1 MANESTSTFKM
12 STFFKTHGIALLSFL
27 LISCVFYYPALQG
40 KVLEQSDIIQYNGMA
55 HSRNELRAAGEESY
69 YTQNAFGGMPTYQ
82 LGAQYAYQGVKM
94 LDRVIRFLPRPIDYL
109 FLYLISFY
117 LLLSSLKIDFR
128 LSMLGSIAFS
138 LATYHLIII
147 EVGHNSKA
155 HAIGYFPLV
164 LASLFYLFRT
174 RKIILPTLFLTVSMA
189 LELVANHY
197 QMTYYLFMLIGVYL
211 LFKAYEALTTKE
223 SEVFLKRLGVFIVSV
238 FWAVLLNAS
247 TIFATRQY
255 AQFSTRSTPEIS
267 MEGASTNAGL
277 SFDYITTYSYGI
289 AESFNLFIPRLFGGS
304 NSEPLPKGSRLEQLL
319 EKYNVGPAEI
329 ESFTSNAPL
338 YFGSQPIV
346 AAPAYLGA
354 SVLFLFVLGLLT
366 LSFKD
371 YKWLYF
377 SMIMALLLSFGK
389 NLSFLSHL
397 FVDYFPLYNKF
408 RAVSSIQVLLSFSVP
423 IIAVLGLR
431 KWLLSPSTQSLI
443 RALMVSLIIIGVGA
457 LLPFILGFSGVND
470 ISYES
475 AYGQEFMDALRSDRT
490 ALALKDSLRS
500 FLIILV
506 VCTVLYLYSR
516 RLKDALIYLVL
527 AAVLLDLGG
536 VAYRYTSVDHFQSK
550 REFQNPIP
558 LTDADKDIQSDSTY
572 FRVFN
577 LNEGLNGATTAYHH
591 RSIGGYHAAKPAYIS
606 QIFDYHIANEN
617 YEVLDLLNIKYL
629 ISNDEEGRRI
639 ASPYPSSKG
648 PIWVAKSIDYQ
659 PSLKESF
666 LNLPLISQTES
677 IEINELFSFDYEEHR
692 TLSEVEWVAVSSFK
706 ENQISYRYQLDSP
719 AFVVFSE
726 WYYSPSPEDWVLRT
740 SKGESLKI
748 YRTNY
753 SFMGAMLPEGQGEIT
768 LSFEPK
774 IVSQTLWIRVIA
786 QIGLLALVI
795 VAIIIYR
802 GKAE

>member
-1 MANESTSTFKM
+1 MAIESTTTFKR
-12 STFFKTHGIALLSFL
+12 STFFKTHGVALLFFL
-27 LISCVFYYPALQG
+27 LLSCVFYYPALQG

-55 HSRNELRAAGEESY
+55 HLRNELRAAGEESY

-82 LGAQYAYQGVKM
+82 LGAQYAYQGIKTI
-94 LDRVIRFLPRPIDYL
+94 DRLIRFLPRPIDYL

-117 LLLSSLKIDFR
+117 ILLSSLKIDFK
-128 LSMLGSIAFS
+128 LSILGSLAFS

-164 LASLFYLFRT
+164 LASLLYLFRS
-174 RKIILPTLFLTVSMA
+174 RKIILPTLFLTLSMA
-189 LELVANHY
+189 LELAANHY
-197 QMTYYLFMLIGVYL
+197 QMTYYLFMLIGMYL
-211 LFKAYEALTTKE
+211 LFRAYQAITVKE
-223 SEVFLKRLGVFIVSV
+223 GVLFLKRLGVFIVSV
-238 FWAVLLNAS
+238 SWAVLLNAS

-267 MEGASTNAGL
+267 IEGASTNSGL
-277 SFDYITTYSYGI
+277 SFDYITAYSYGI

-304 NSEPLPKGSRLEQLL
+304 NSERLPKGSHLELL
-319 EKYNVGPAEI
+319 LKKYNLSPTEI
-329 ESFTSNAPL
+329 ENFTNSSPL

-354 SVLFLFVLGLLT
+354 SVLLLFILGLIT

-377 SMIMALLLSFGK
+377 SMLLALFLSFGK

-397 FVDYFPLYNKF
+397 FIDYFPLYNKF
-408 RAVSSIQVLLSFSVP
+408 RAVSSIQVILSFTVP

-431 KWLLSPSTQSLI
+431 KWLSSPSTQSLMK
-443 RALMVSLIIIGVGA
+443 ALIISLILISLGI
-457 LLPFILGFSGVND
+457 LLPFTLGFSGAND

-475 AYGQEFMDALRSDRT
+475 AYGPEFMDALRSDRT

-506 VCTVLYLYSR
+506 ICTVLYIYSK
-516 RLKDALIYLVL
+516 RLKEVLIYLVVG
-527 AAVLLDLGG
+527 AVLLDLGG

-558 LTDADKDIQSDSTY
+558 LTDADKEIQSDDGY
-572 FRVFN
+572 YRVFN

-591 RSIGGYHAAKPAYIS
+591 RSIGGYHAAKPAFIS
-606 QIFDYHIANEN
+606 QIFEYHIANEN

-629 ISNDEEGRRI
+629 ISNDEEGRI
-639 ASPYPSSKG
+639 ASSYPNSKG
-648 PIWVAKSIDYQ
+648 PVWIARSIDYQ

-666 LNLPLISQTES
+666 LNLPLISQSES
-677 IEINELFSFDYEEHR
+677 IEINEPFSFDYEENR
-692 TLSEVEWVAVSSFK
+692 TLSEHEFVEVSSFK
-706 ENQISYRYQLDSP
+706 ESKISYRYRLDSP
-719 AFVVFSE
+719 AFVIFSE
-726 WYYSPSPEDWVLRT
+726 WYYSPSPEDWVLRR
-740 SKGESLKI
+740 SNGESQKI

-753 SFMGAMLPEGQGEIT
+753 AFMGAMLSEGEGEIT

-774 IVSQTLWIRVIA
+774 IISQTLWIRIIA
-786 QIGLLALVI
+786 QIGLLALFL
-795 VAIIIYR
+795 VAIVVYR

>member
-1 MANESTSTFKM
+1 MAIESTTTFKR
-12 STFFKTHGIALLSFL
+12 STFFKTHGVALLFFL
-27 LISCVFYYPALQG
+27 LLSCVFYYPALQG

-55 HSRNELRAAGEESY
+55 HLRNELRAAGEESY

-82 LGAQYAYQGVKM
+82 LGAQYAYQGIKTI
-94 LDRVIRFLPRPIDYL
+94 DRLIRFLPRPIDYL

-117 LLLSSLKIDFR
+117 ILLSSLKIDFK
-128 LSMLGSIAFS
+128 LSILGSLAFS

-164 LASLFYLFRT
+164 LASLLYLFRS
-174 RKIILPTLFLTVSMA
+174 RKIILPTLFLTLSMA
-189 LELVANHY
+189 LELAANHY
-197 QMTYYLFMLIGVYL
+197 QMTYYLFMLIGMYL
-211 LFKAYEALTTKE
+211 LFRAYQAITVKE
-223 SEVFLKRLGVFIVSV
+223 GVLFLKRLGVFIVSV
-238 FWAVLLNAS
+238 SWAVLLNAS

-267 MEGASTNAGL
+267 IEGASTNSGL
-277 SFDYITTYSYGI
+277 SFDYITAYSYGI

-304 NSEPLPKGSRLEQLL
+304 NSERLPKGSHLELL
-319 EKYNVGPAEI
+319 LKKYNLSPTEI
-329 ESFTSNAPL
+329 ENFTNSSPL

-354 SVLFLFVLGLLT
+354 SVLLLFVLGLIT

-377 SMIMALLLSFGK
+377 SMLLALFLSFGK

-397 FVDYFPLYNKF
+397 FIDYFPLYNKF
-408 RAVSSIQVLLSFSVP
+408 RAVSSIQVILSFTVP

-431 KWLLSPSTQSLI
+431 KWLSSPSTQSLMK
-443 RALMVSLIIIGVGA
+443 ALIISLIVISLGI
-457 LLPFILGFSGVND
+457 LLPFTLGFSGAND

-475 AYGQEFMDALRSDRT
+475 AYGPEFMDALRSDRT

-506 VCTVLYLYSR
+506 VCTVLYIYSK
-516 RLKDALIYLVL
+516 RLKEVLLYLVVG
-527 AAVLLDLGG
+527 AVLLDLGG

-558 LTDADKDIQSDSTY
+558 LTDADKEIQSDNGY
-572 FRVFN
+572 YRVFN

-591 RSIGGYHAAKPAYIS
+591 RSIGGYHAAKPAFIS
-606 QIFDYHIANEN
+606 QIFEYHIANEN

-629 ISNDEEGRRI
+629 ISNDEEGRI
-639 ASPYPSSKG
+639 ASSYPNSKG
-648 PIWVAKSIDYQ
+648 PVWIARSIDYQ

-666 LNLPLISQTES
+666 LNLPLISQSES
-677 IEINELFSFDYEEHR
+677 IEINEPFSFDYEENR
-692 TLSEVEWVAVSSFK
+692 ALSKHEFVEVSSFK
-706 ENQISYRYQLDSP
+706 ESQISYRYRLESP
-719 AFVVFSE
+719 AFVIFSE
-726 WYYSPSPEDWVLRT
+726 WYYSPGPEDWVLRRDN
-740 SKGESLKI
+740 GESLKI

-753 SFMGAMLPEGQGEIT
+753 AFMGAMLSEGEGEIT

-774 IVSQTLWIRVIA
+774 IISQTLWIRIIA
-786 QIGLLALVI
+786 QIGLLALFL
-795 VAIIIYR
+795 VAIVVYR

>member
-1 MANESTSTFKM
+1 MAIESTTTFKR
-12 STFFKTHGIALLSFL
+12 STFFKTHGVALLFFL
-27 LISCVFYYPALQG
+27 LLSCVFYYPALQG

-55 HSRNELRAAGEESY
+55 HLRNELRAAGEESY

-82 LGAQYAYQGVKM
+82 LGAQYAYQGIKTI
-94 LDRVIRFLPRPIDYL
+94 DRLIRFLPRPIDYL

-117 LLLSSLKIDFR
+117 ILLSSLKIDFK
-128 LSMLGSIAFS
+128 LSILGSLAFS

-164 LASLFYLFRT
+164 LASLLYLFRS
-174 RKIILPTLFLTVSMA
+174 RKIILPTLFLTLSMA
-189 LELVANHY
+189 LELAANHY
-197 QMTYYLFMLIGVYL
+197 QMTYYLFMLIGMYL
-211 LFKAYEALTTKE
+211 LFRAYQAITVKE
-223 SEVFLKRLGVFIVSV
+223 GVLFLKRLGVFIVSV
-238 FWAVLLNAS
+238 SWAVLLNAS

-267 MEGASTNAGL
+267 IEGASTNSGL
-277 SFDYITTYSYGI
+277 SFDYITAYSYGI

-304 NSEPLPKGSRLEQLL
+304 NSERLPKGSHLELL
-319 EKYNVGPAEI
+319 LKKYNLSPTEI
-329 ESFTSNAPL
+329 ENFTNSSPL

-354 SVLFLFVLGLLT
+354 SVLLLFVLGLIT

-377 SMIMALLLSFGK
+377 SMLLALFLSFGK

-397 FVDYFPLYNKF
+397 FIDYFPLYNKF
-408 RAVSSIQVLLSFSVP
+408 RAVSSIQVILSFTVP

-431 KWLLSPSTQSLI
+431 KWLSSPSTQSLMK
-443 RALMVSLIIIGVGA
+443 ALIISLIVISLGI
-457 LLPFILGFSGVND
+457 LLPFTLGFSGAND

-475 AYGQEFMDALRSDRT
+475 AYGPEFMDALRSDRT

-506 VCTVLYLYSR
+506 VCTVLYIYSK
-516 RLKDALIYLVL
+516 RLKEVLLYLVVG
-527 AAVLLDLGG
+527 AVLLDLGG

-558 LTDADKDIQSDSTY
+558 LTDADKEIQSDNGY
-572 FRVFN
+572 YRVFN

-591 RSIGGYHAAKPAYIS
+591 RSIGGYHAAKPVFIS

-629 ISNDEEGRRI
+629 ISNDEEGRI
-639 ASPYPSSKG
+639 ASSYPNSKG
-648 PIWVAKSIDYQ
+648 PVWIARSIDYQ

-666 LNLPLISQTES
+666 LNLPLISQSES
-677 IEINELFSFDYEEHR
+677 IEINEPFSFDYEENR
-692 TLSEVEWVAVSSFK
+692 TLSEHEFVEVSSFK
-706 ENQISYRYQLDSP
+706 ESQISYRYRLESP
-719 AFVVFSE
+719 AFVIFSE
-726 WYYSPSPEDWVLRT
+726 WYYSPSPEDWVLRR
-740 SKGESLKI
+740 SNGESQKI

-753 SFMGAMLPEGQGEIT
+753 AFMGAMLSEGEGEIT

-774 IVSQTLWIRVIA
+774 IISQTLWIRIIA
-786 QIGLLALVI
+786 QIGLLALFL
-795 VAIIIYR
+795 VAIVVYR

>member
-1 MANESTSTFKM
+1 
-12 STFFKTHGIALLSFL
+12 
-27 LISCVFYYPALQG
+27 VFYYPALQG

-55 HSRNELRAAGEESY
+55 HLRNELRAAGEESY

-82 LGAQYAYQGVKM
+82 LGAQYAYQGIKTI
-94 LDRVIRFLPRPIDYL
+94 DRLIRFLPRPIDYL

-117 LLLSSLKIDFR
+117 ILLSSLKIDFK
-128 LSMLGSIAFS
+128 LSILGSLAFS

-164 LASLFYLFRT
+164 LASLLYLFRS
-174 RKIILPTLFLTVSMA
+174 RKIILPTLFLTLSMA
-189 LELVANHY
+189 LELAANHY
-197 QMTYYLFMLIGVYL
+197 QMTYYLFMLIGMYL
-211 LFKAYEALTTKE
+211 LFRAYQAITVKE
-223 SEVFLKRLGVFIVSV
+223 GVLFLKRLGVFIVSV
-238 FWAVLLNAS
+238 SWAVLLNAS

-267 MEGASTNAGL
+267 IEGASTNSGL
-277 SFDYITTYSYGI
+277 SFDYITAYSYGI

-304 NSEPLPKGSRLEQLL
+304 NSERLPKGSHLELL
-319 EKYNVGPAEI
+319 LKKYNLSPTEI
-329 ESFTSNAPL
+329 ENFTNSSPL

-354 SVLFLFVLGLLT
+354 SVLLLFVLGLIT

-377 SMIMALLLSFGK
+377 SMLLALFLSFGK

-397 FVDYFPLYNKF
+397 FIDYFPLYNKF
-408 RAVSSIQVLLSFSVP
+408 RAVSSIQVILSFTVP

-431 KWLLSPSTQSLI
+431 KWLSSPSTQSLMK
-443 RALMVSLIIIGVGA
+443 ALIISLIVISLGI
-457 LLPFILGFSGVND
+457 LLPFTLGFSGAND

-475 AYGQEFMDALRSDRT
+475 AYGPEFMDALRSDRT

-506 VCTVLYLYSR
+506 VCTVLYIYSK
-516 RLKDALIYLVL
+516 RLKEVLLYLVVG
-527 AAVLLDLGG
+527 AVLLDLGG

-558 LTDADKDIQSDSTY
+558 LTDADKEIQSDNGY
-572 FRVFN
+572 YRVFN

-591 RSIGGYHAAKPAYIS
+591 RSIGGYHAAKPAFIS
-606 QIFDYHIANEN
+606 QIFEYHIANEN

-629 ISNDEEGRRI
+629 ISNDEEGRI
-639 ASPYPSSKG
+639 ASSYPNSKG
-648 PIWVAKSIDYQ
+648 PVWIARSIDYQ

-666 LNLPLISQTES
+666 LNLPLISQSES
-677 IEINELFSFDYEEHR
+677 IEINEPFSFDYEENR
-692 TLSEVEWVAVSSFK
+692 ALSKHEFVEVSSFK
-706 ENQISYRYQLDSP
+706 ESQISYRYRLESP
-719 AFVVFSE
+719 AFVIFSE
-726 WYYSPSPEDWVLRT
+726 WYYSPSPEDWVLRRDN
-740 SKGESLKI
+740 GESLKI

-753 SFMGAMLPEGQGEIT
+753 AFMGAMLSEGEGEIT

-774 IVSQTLWIRVIA
+774 IISQTLWIRIIA
-786 QIGLLALVI
+786 QIGLLALFL
-795 VAIIIYR
+795 VAIVVYR

>member
-1 MANESTSTFKM
+1 MAIESTTTFKR
-12 STFFKTHGIALLSFL
+12 STFFKTHGVALLFFL
-27 LISCVFYYPALQG
+27 LLSCVFYYPALQG
-40 KVLEQSDIIQYNGMA
+40 KVLEQTDIIQYNGMA
-55 HSRNELRAAGEESY
+55 HLRNELRAAGEESY

-82 LGAQYAYQGVKM
+82 LGAQYAYQGVKTI
-94 LDRVIRFLPRPIDYL
+94 DRLIRFLPRPIDYL

-117 LLLSSLKIDFR
+117 ILLSSLKIDFK
-128 LSMLGSIAFS
+128 LSILGSLAFS

-164 LASLFYLFRT
+164 LASLLYLFRS
-174 RKIILPTLFLTVSMA
+174 RKIILPTLFLTLSMA
-189 LELVANHY
+189 LELAANHY
-197 QMTYYLFMLIGVYL
+197 QMTYYLFMLIGMYL
-211 LFKAYEALTTKE
+211 LFRAYLAITVKE
-223 SEVFLKRLGVFIVSV
+223 GVLFLKRLGVFIVSV
-238 FWAVLLNAS
+238 SWAVLLNAS

-267 MEGASTNAGL
+267 IEGASTNSGL
-277 SFDYITTYSYGI
+277 SFDYITAYSYGI

-304 NSEPLPKGSRLEQLL
+304 NSERLPKGSHLELL
-319 EKYNVGPAEI
+319 LKKYNLSPTEI
-329 ESFTSNAPL
+329 ENFTNSSPL

-354 SVLFLFVLGLLT
+354 SVLLLFVLGLIT

-377 SMIMALLLSFGK
+377 SMLLALFLSFGK

-408 RAVSSIQVLLSFSVP
+408 RAVSSIQVILSFTVP

-431 KWLLSPSTQSLI
+431 KWLSSPSTQSLMK
-443 RALMVSLIIIGVGA
+443 ALIISLIVISLGI
-457 LLPFILGFSGVND
+457 LLPFTLGFSGAND

-475 AYGQEFMDALRSDRT
+475 AYGPEFMDALRSDRT

-506 VCTVLYLYSR
+506 VCTVLYIYSK
-516 RLKDALIYLVL
+516 RLKEVLLYLVVG
-527 AAVLLDLGG
+527 AVLLDLGG

-558 LTDADKDIQSDSTY
+558 LTDADKEIQSDNGY
-572 FRVFN
+572 YRVFN

-591 RSIGGYHAAKPAYIS
+591 RSIGGYHAAKPAFIS
-606 QIFDYHIANEN
+606 QIFEYHIANEN

-629 ISNDEEGRRI
+629 ISNDEEGRI
-639 ASPYPSSKG
+639 ASSYPNSKG
-648 PIWVAKSIDYQ
+648 PVWIARSIDYQ

-666 LNLPLISQTES
+666 LNLPLISQSES
-677 IEINELFSFDYEEHR
+677 IEINEPFSFDYEENR
-692 TLSEVEWVAVSSFK
+692 ALSKHEFVEVSSFK
-706 ENQISYRYQLDSP
+706 ESQISYRYRLESP
-719 AFVVFSE
+719 AFVIFSE
-726 WYYSPSPEDWVLRT
+726 WYYSPSPEDWVLRRDN
-740 SKGESLKI
+740 GESLKI

-753 SFMGAMLPEGQGEIT
+753 AFMGAMLSEGEGEIT

-774 IVSQTLWIRVIA
+774 IISQTLWIRIIA
-786 QIGLLALVI
+786 QIGLLALFL
-795 VAIIIYR
+795 VAIVVYR

>member
-1 MANESTSTFKM
+1 MAIESTTTFKR
-12 STFFKTHGIALLSFL
+12 STFFKTHGVALLFFL
-27 LISCVFYYPALQG
+27 LLSCVFYYPALQG

-55 HSRNELRAAGEESY
+55 HLRNELRAAGEESY

-82 LGAQYAYQGVKM
+82 LGAQYAYQGIKTI
-94 LDRVIRFLPRPIDYL
+94 DRLIRFLPRPIDYL

-117 LLLSSLKIDFR
+117 ILLSSLKIDFK
-128 LSMLGSIAFS
+128 LSILGSLAFS

-164 LASLFYLFRT
+164 LASLLYLFRS
-174 RKIILPTLFLTVSMA
+174 RKIILPTLFLTLSMA
-189 LELVANHY
+189 LELAANHY
-197 QMTYYLFMLIGVYL
+197 QMTYYLFMLIGMYL
-211 LFKAYEALTTKE
+211 LFRAYQAITVKE
-223 SEVFLKRLGVFIVSV
+223 GVLFLKRLGVFIVSV
-238 FWAVLLNAS
+238 SWAVLLNAS

-267 MEGASTNAGL
+267 IEGASTNSGL
-277 SFDYITTYSYGI
+277 SFDYITAYSYGI

-304 NSEPLPKGSRLEQLL
+304 NSERLPKGSHLELL
-319 EKYNVGPAEI
+319 LKKYNLSPTEI
-329 ESFTSNAPL
+329 ENFTNSSPL

-354 SVLFLFVLGLLT
+354 SVLLLFVLGLIT

-377 SMIMALLLSFGK
+377 SMLLALFLSFGK

-408 RAVSSIQVLLSFSVP
+408 RAVSSIQVILSFTVP

-431 KWLLSPSTQSLI
+431 KWLSSPSTQSLMK
-443 RALMVSLIIIGVGA
+443 ALIISLILISLGI
-457 LLPFILGFSGVND
+457 LLPFTLGFSGAND

-475 AYGQEFMDALRSDRT
+475 AYGPEFMDALRSDRT

-506 VCTVLYLYSR
+506 ICTVLYIYSK
-516 RLKDALIYLVL
+516 RLKEVLLYLVVG
-527 AAVLLDLGG
+527 AVLLDLGG

-558 LTDADKDIQSDSTY
+558 LTDADKEIQSDDGY
-572 FRVFN
+572 YRVFN

-591 RSIGGYHAAKPAYIS
+591 RSIGGYHAAKPAFIS
-606 QIFDYHIANEN
+606 QIFEYHIANEN

-629 ISNDEEGRRI
+629 ISNDEEGRI
-639 ASPYPSSKG
+639 ASSYPNSKG
-648 PIWVAKSIDYQ
+648 PVWIARSIDYQ

-666 LNLPLISQTES
+666 LNLPLISQSES
-677 IEINELFSFDYEEHR
+677 IEINEPFSFDYEENR
-692 TLSEVEWVAVSSFK
+692 ALSKHEFVEVSSFK
-706 ENQISYRYQLDSP
+706 ESQISYRYRLESP
-719 AFVVFSE
+719 AFVIFSE
-726 WYYSPSPEDWVLRT
+726 WYYSPSPEDWVLRRDN
-740 SKGESLKI
+740 GESLKI

-753 SFMGAMLPEGQGEIT
+753 AFMGAMLSEGEGEIT

-774 IVSQTLWIRVIA
+774 IISQTLWIRIIA
-786 QIGLLALVI
+786 QIGLLALFL
-795 VAIIIYR
+795 VAIVVYR

>member
-1 MANESTSTFKM
+1 MAIESTTTFKR
-12 STFFKTHGIALLSFL
+12 STFFKTHGVALLFFL
-27 LISCVFYYPALQG
+27 LLSCVFYYPALQG

-55 HSRNELRAAGEESY
+55 HLRNELRAAGEESY

-82 LGAQYAYQGVKM
+82 LGAQYAYQGIKTI
-94 LDRVIRFLPRPIDYL
+94 DRLIRFLPRPIDYL

-117 LLLSSLKIDFR
+117 ILLSSLKIDFK
-128 LSMLGSIAFS
+128 LSILGSLAFS

-164 LASLFYLFRT
+164 LASLLYLFRS
-174 RKIILPTLFLTVSMA
+174 RKIILPTLFLTLSMA
-189 LELVANHY
+189 LELAANHY
-197 QMTYYLFMLIGVYL
+197 QMTYYLFMLIGMYL
-211 LFKAYEALTTKE
+211 LFRAYQAITVKE
-223 SEVFLKRLGVFIVSV
+223 GVLFLKRLGVFIVSV
-238 FWAVLLNAS
+238 SWAVLLNAS

-267 MEGASTNAGL
+267 IEGASTNSGL
-277 SFDYITTYSYGI
+277 SFDYITAYSYGI

-304 NSEPLPKGSRLEQLL
+304 NSERLPKGSHLELL
-319 EKYNVGPAEI
+319 LKKYNLSPTEI
-329 ESFTSNAPL
+329 ENFTNSSPL

-354 SVLFLFVLGLLT
+354 SVLLLFILGLIT

-377 SMIMALLLSFGK
+377 SMLLALFLSFGK

-397 FVDYFPLYNKF
+397 FIDYFPLYNKF
-408 RAVSSIQVLLSFSVP
+408 RAVSSIQVILSFTVP

-431 KWLLSPSTQSLI
+431 KWLSSPSTQSLMK
-443 RALMVSLIIIGVGA
+443 ALIISLIVISLGT
-457 LLPFILGFSGVND
+457 LLPFTLGFSGAND

-475 AYGQEFMDALRSDRT
+475 AYGPEFMDALRSDRT

-506 VCTVLYLYSR
+506 VCTVLYIYSK
-516 RLKDALIYLVL
+516 RLKEVLLYLVVG
-527 AAVLLDLGG
+527 AVLLDLGG

-558 LTDADKDIQSDSTY
+558 LTDADKEIQSDNGY
-572 FRVFN
+572 YRVFN

-591 RSIGGYHAAKPAYIS
+591 RSIGGYHAAKPAFIS
-606 QIFDYHIANEN
+606 QIFEYHIANEN

-629 ISNDEEGRRI
+629 ISNDEEGRI
-639 ASPYPSSKG
+639 ASSYPNSKG
-648 PIWVAKSIDYQ
+648 PVWIARSIDYQ

-666 LNLPLISQTES
+666 LNLPLISQSES
-677 IEINELFSFDYEEHR
+677 IEINEPFSFDYEENR
-692 TLSEVEWVAVSSFK
+692 ALSKHEFVEVSSFK
-706 ENQISYRYQLDSP
+706 ESQISYRYRLESP
-719 AFVVFSE
+719 AFVIFSE
-726 WYYSPSPEDWVLRT
+726 WYYSPSPEDWVLRRDN
-740 SKGESLKI
+740 GESLKI

-753 SFMGAMLPEGQGEIT
+753 AFMGAMLSEGEGDVT

-774 IVSQTLWIRVIA
+774 IISQTLWIRIIA
-786 QIGLLALVI
+786 QIGLLALFL
-795 VAIIIYR
+795 VAIVVYR

>member
-1 MANESTSTFKM
+1 MAIESTTTFKR
-12 STFFKTHGIALLSFL
+12 STFFKTHGVALLFFL
-27 LISCVFYYPALQG
+27 LLSCVFYYPALQG

-55 HSRNELRAAGEESY
+55 HLRNELRAAGEESY

-82 LGAQYAYQGVKM
+82 LGAQYAYQGIKTI
-94 LDRVIRFLPRPIDYL
+94 DRLIRFLPRPIDYL

-117 LLLSSLKIDFR
+117 ILLSSLKIDFK
-128 LSMLGSIAFS
+128 LSILGSLAFS

-164 LASLFYLFRT
+164 LASLLYLFRS
-174 RKIILPTLFLTVSMA
+174 RKIILPTLFLTLSMA
-189 LELVANHY
+189 LELAANHY
-197 QMTYYLFMLIGVYL
+197 QMTYYLFMLIGMYL
-211 LFKAYEALTTKE
+211 LFRAYQAITVKE
-223 SEVFLKRLGVFIVSV
+223 GVLFLKRLGVFIVSV
-238 FWAVLLNAS
+238 SWAVLLNAS

-267 MEGASTNAGL
+267 IEGASTNSGL
-277 SFDYITTYSYGI
+277 SFDYITAYSYGI

-304 NSEPLPKGSRLEQLL
+304 NSERLPKGSHLELL
-319 EKYNVGPAEI
+319 LKKYNLSPTEI
-329 ESFTSNAPL
+329 ENFTNSSPL

-354 SVLFLFVLGLLT
+354 SVLLLFVLGLIT

-377 SMIMALLLSFGK
+377 SMLLALFLSFGK

-408 RAVSSIQVLLSFSVP
+408 RAVSSIQVILSFTVP

-431 KWLLSPSTQSLI
+431 KWLSSPSTQSLMK
-443 RALMVSLIIIGVGA
+443 ALIISLIVISLGI
-457 LLPFILGFSGVND
+457 LLPFTLGFSGAND

-475 AYGQEFMDALRSDRT
+475 AYGPEFMDALRSDRT

-506 VCTVLYLYSR
+506 VCTVLYIYSK
-516 RLKDALIYLVL
+516 RLKEVLLYLVVG
-527 AAVLLDLGG
+527 AVLLDLGG
-536 VAYRYTSVDHFQSK
+536 VAYRYASVDHFQSK

-558 LTDADKDIQSDSTY
+558 LTDADKEIQSDNGY
-572 FRVFN
+572 YRVFN

-591 RSIGGYHAAKPAYIS
+591 RSIGGYHAAKPAFIS
-606 QIFDYHIANEN
+606 QIFEYHIANEN

-629 ISNDEEGRRI
+629 ISNDEEGRI
-639 ASPYPSSKG
+639 ASSYPNSKG
-648 PIWVAKSIDYQ
+648 PVWIARSIDYQ

-666 LNLPLISQTES
+666 LNLPLISQSES
-677 IEINELFSFDYEEHR
+677 IEINEPFSFDYEENR
-692 TLSEVEWVAVSSFK
+692 ALSKHEFVEVSSFK
-706 ENQISYRYQLDSP
+706 ESQISYRYRLESP
-719 AFVVFSE
+719 AFVIFSE
-726 WYYSPSPEDWVLRT
+726 WYYSPSPEDWVLRRDN
-740 SKGESLKI
+740 GESLKI

-753 SFMGAMLPEGQGEIT
+753 AFMGAMLSEGEGEIT

-774 IVSQTLWIRVIA
+774 IISQTLWIRIIA
-786 QIGLLALVI
+786 QIGLLALFL
-795 VAIIIYR
+795 VAIVVYR

>member
-1 MANESTSTFKM
+1 MAIESTTTFKR
-12 STFFKTHGIALLSFL
+12 STFFKTHGVALLFFL
-27 LISCVFYYPALQG
+27 LLSCVFYYPALQG

-55 HSRNELRAAGEESY
+55 HLRNELRAAGEESY

-82 LGAQYAYQGVKM
+82 LGAQYAYQGIKTI
-94 LDRVIRFLPRPIDYL
+94 DRLIRFLPRPIDYL

-117 LLLSSLKIDFR
+117 ILLSSLKIDFK
-128 LSMLGSIAFS
+128 LSILGSLAFS

-164 LASLFYLFRT
+164 LASLLYLFRS
-174 RKIILPTLFLTVSMA
+174 RKIILPTLFLTLSMA
-189 LELVANHY
+189 LELAANHY
-197 QMTYYLFMLIGVYL
+197 QMTYYLFMLIGMYL
-211 LFKAYEALTTKE
+211 LFRAYQAITVKE
-223 SEVFLKRLGVFIVSV
+223 GVLFLKRLGVFIVSV
-238 FWAVLLNAS
+238 SWAVLLNAS

-267 MEGASTNAGL
+267 IEGASTNSGL
-277 SFDYITTYSYGI
+277 SFDYITAYSYGI

-304 NSEPLPKGSRLEQLL
+304 NSERLPKGSHLELL
-319 EKYNVGPAEI
+319 LKKYNLSPTEI
-329 ESFTSNAPL
+329 ENFTNSSPL

-354 SVLFLFVLGLLT
+354 SVLLLFVLGLIT

-377 SMIMALLLSFGK
+377 SMLLALFLSFGK
-389 NLSFLSHL
+389 NMSFLSHL

-408 RAVSSIQVLLSFSVP
+408 RAVSSIQVILSFTVP

-431 KWLLSPSTQSLI
+431 KWLSSPSTQSLMK
-443 RALMVSLIIIGVGA
+443 ALIISLIVISLGI
-457 LLPFILGFSGVND
+457 LLPFTLGFSGAND

-475 AYGQEFMDALRSDRT
+475 AYGPEFMDALRSDRT

-506 VCTVLYLYSR
+506 VCTVLYIYSK
-516 RLKDALIYLVL
+516 RLKEVLLYLVVG
-527 AAVLLDLGG
+527 AVLLDLGG

-558 LTDADKDIQSDSTY
+558 LTDADKEIQSDNGY
-572 FRVFN
+572 YRVFN

-591 RSIGGYHAAKPAYIS
+591 RSIGGYHAAKPAFIS
-606 QIFDYHIANEN
+606 QIFEYHIANEN

-629 ISNDEEGRRI
+629 ISNDEEGRI
-639 ASPYPSSKG
+639 ASSYPNSKG
-648 PIWVAKSIDYQ
+648 PVWIARSIDYQ

-666 LNLPLISQTES
+666 LNLPLISQSES
-677 IEINELFSFDYEEHR
+677 IEINEPFSFDYEENRAFSKH
-692 TLSEVEWVAVSSFK
+692 EFVEVSSFK
-706 ENQISYRYQLDSP
+706 ESQISYRYRLESP
-719 AFVVFSE
+719 AFVIFSE
-726 WYYSPSPEDWVLRT
+726 WYYSPSPEDWVLRRDN
-740 SKGESLKI
+740 GESLKI

-753 SFMGAMLPEGQGEIT
+753 AFMGAMLSEGEGEIT

-774 IVSQTLWIRVIA
+774 IISQTLWIRIIA
-786 QIGLLALVI
+786 QIGLLALFL
-795 VAIIIYR
+795 VAIVVYR

>member
-1 MANESTSTFKM
+1 MAIESTTTFKR
-12 STFFKTHGIALLSFL
+12 STFFKTHGVALLFFL
-27 LISCVFYYPALQG
+27 LLSCVFYYPALQG

-55 HSRNELRAAGEESY
+55 HLRNELRAAGEESY

-82 LGAQYAYQGVKM
+82 LGAQYAYQGIKTI
-94 LDRVIRFLPRPIDYL
+94 DRLIRFLPRPIDYL

-117 LLLSSLKIDFR
+117 ILLSSLKIDFK
-128 LSMLGSIAFS
+128 LSILGSLAFS

-164 LASLFYLFRT
+164 LASLLYLFRS
-174 RKIILPTLFLTVSMA
+174 RKIILPTLFLILSMA
-189 LELVANHY
+189 LELAANHY
-197 QMTYYLFMLIGVYL
+197 QMTYYLFMLIGMYL
-211 LFKAYEALTTKE
+211 LFRAYQAITVNEGVL
-223 SEVFLKRLGVFIVSV
+223 FLKRLGVFIVSV
-238 FWAVLLNAS
+238 SWAVLLNAS

-267 MEGASTNAGL
+267 IEGASTNSGL
-277 SFDYITTYSYGI
+277 SFDYITAYSYGI

-304 NSEPLPKGSRLEQLL
+304 NSERLPKGSHLELL
-319 EKYNVGPAEI
+319 LKKYNLSPTEI
-329 ESFTSNAPL
+329 ENFTNSSPL

-354 SVLFLFVLGLLT
+354 SVLLLFVLGLIT

-377 SMIMALLLSFGK
+377 SMLLALFLSFGK

-408 RAVSSIQVLLSFSVP
+408 RAVSSIQVILSFTVP

-431 KWLLSPSTQSLI
+431 KWLSSPSTQSLMK
-443 RALMVSLIIIGVGA
+443 ALIISLIVISLGI
-457 LLPFILGFSGVND
+457 LLPFTLGFSGAND

-475 AYGQEFMDALRSDRT
+475 AYGPEFMDALRSDRT

-506 VCTVLYLYSR
+506 VCTVLYIYSK
-516 RLKDALIYLVL
+516 RLKEVLLYLVVG
-527 AAVLLDLGG
+527 AVLLDLGG

-558 LTDADKDIQSDSTY
+558 LTDADKEIQSDNGY
-572 FRVFN
+572 YRVFN

-591 RSIGGYHAAKPAYIS
+591 RSIGGYHAAKPAFIS
-606 QIFDYHIANEN
+606 QIFEYHIANEN

-629 ISNDEEGRRI
+629 ISNDEEGRI
-639 ASPYPSSKG
+639 ASSYPNSKG
-648 PIWVAKSIDYQ
+648 PVWIARSIDYQ

-666 LNLPLISQTES
+666 LNLPLISQSES
-677 IEINELFSFDYEEHR
+677 IEINEPFSFDYEENR
-692 TLSEVEWVAVSSFK
+692 ALSKHEFVEVSSFK
-706 ENQISYRYQLDSP
+706 ESQISYRYRLESP
-719 AFVVFSE
+719 AFVIFSE
-726 WYYSPSPEDWVLRT
+726 WYYSPSPEDWVLRRDN
-740 SKGESLKI
+740 GESLKI

-753 SFMGAMLPEGQGEIT
+753 AFMGAMLSEGEGEIT

-774 IVSQTLWIRVIA
+774 IISQTLWIRIIA
-786 QIGLLALVI
+786 QIGLLALFL
-795 VAIIIYR
+795 VAIVVYR

>member
-1 MANESTSTFKM
+1 MAIESTTTFKR
-12 STFFKTHGIALLSFL
+12 STFFKTHGVALLFFL
-27 LISCVFYYPALQG
+27 LLSCVFYYPALQG

-55 HSRNELRAAGEESY
+55 HLRNELRAAGEESY

-82 LGAQYAYQGVKM
+82 LGAQYAYQGIKTI
-94 LDRVIRFLPRPIDYL
+94 DRLIRFLPRPIDYL

-117 LLLSSLKIDFR
+117 ILLSSLKIDFK
-128 LSMLGSIAFS
+128 LSILGSLAFS

-164 LASLFYLFRT
+164 LASLLYLFRS
-174 RKIILPTLFLTVSMA
+174 RKIILPTLFLTLSMA
-189 LELVANHY
+189 LELAANHY
-197 QMTYYLFMLIGVYL
+197 QMTYYLFMLIGMYL
-211 LFKAYEALTTKE
+211 LFRAYQAITVKE
-223 SEVFLKRLGVFIVSV
+223 GVLFLKRLGVFIVSV
-238 FWAVLLNAS
+238 SWAVLLNAS

-267 MEGASTNAGL
+267 IEGASTNSGL
-277 SFDYITTYSYGI
+277 SFDYITAYSYGI

-304 NSEPLPKGSRLEQLL
+304 NSERLPKGSHLELL
-319 EKYNVGPAEI
+319 LKKYNLSPTEI
-329 ESFTSNAPL
+329 ENFTNSSPL

-354 SVLFLFVLGLLT
+354 SVLLLFILGLIT

-377 SMIMALLLSFGK
+377 SMLLALFLSFGK

-397 FVDYFPLYNKF
+397 FIDYFPLYNKF
-408 RAVSSIQVLLSFSVP
+408 RAVSSIQVILSFTVP

-431 KWLLSPSTQSLI
+431 KWLSSPSTQSLMK
-443 RALMVSLIIIGVGA
+443 ALIISLIVISLGI
-457 LLPFILGFSGVND
+457 LLPFTLGFSGAND

-475 AYGQEFMDALRSDRT
+475 AYGPEFMDALRSDRT

-506 VCTVLYLYSR
+506 ICTVLYIYSK
-516 RLKDALIYLVL
+516 RLKEVLLYLVVG
-527 AAVLLDLGG
+527 AVLLDLGG

-558 LTDADKDIQSDSTY
+558 LTDADKEIQSDDGY
-572 FRVFN
+572 YRVFN

-591 RSIGGYHAAKPAYIS
+591 RSIGGYHAAKPVFIS

-629 ISNDEEGRRI
+629 ISNDEEGRI
-639 ASPYPSSKG
+639 ASSYPNSKG
-648 PIWVAKSIDYQ
+648 PVWIARSIDYQ

-666 LNLPLISQTES
+666 LNLPLISQSES
-677 IEINELFSFDYEEHR
+677 IEINEPFSFDYEENR
-692 TLSEVEWVAVSSFK
+692 ALSKHEFVEVSSFK
-706 ENQISYRYQLDSP
+706 ESQISYRYRLESP
-719 AFVVFSE
+719 AFVIFSE
-726 WYYSPSPEDWVLRT
+726 WYYSPSPEDWVLRRNN
-740 SKGESLKI
+740 GESLKI

-753 SFMGAMLPEGQGEIT
+753 AFMGAMLSEGEGDVT

-774 IVSQTLWIRVIA
+774 IISQTLWIRIIA
-786 QIGLLALVI
+786 QIGLLALFL
-795 VAIIIYR
+795 VAIVVYR

>member
-1 MANESTSTFKM
+1 MAIESTTTFKR
-12 STFFKTHGIALLSFL
+12 STFFKTHGVALLFFL
-27 LISCVFYYPALQG
+27 LLSCVFYYPALQG

-55 HSRNELRAAGEESY
+55 HLRNELRAAGEESY

-82 LGAQYAYQGVKM
+82 LGAQYAYQGIKTI
-94 LDRVIRFLPRPIDYL
+94 DRLIRFLPRPIDYL

-117 LLLSSLKIDFR
+117 ILLSSLKIDFK
-128 LSMLGSIAFS
+128 LSILGSLAFS

-164 LASLFYLFRT
+164 LASLLYLFRS
-174 RKIILPTLFLTVSMA
+174 RKIILPTLFLTLSMA
-189 LELVANHY
+189 LELAANHY
-197 QMTYYLFMLIGVYL
+197 QMTYYLFMLIGMYL
-211 LFKAYEALTTKE
+211 LFRAYQAITVKE
-223 SEVFLKRLGVFIVSV
+223 GVLFLKRLGVFIVSV
-238 FWAVLLNAS
+238 SWAVLLNAS

-267 MEGASTNAGL
+267 IEGASTNSGL
-277 SFDYITTYSYGI
+277 SFDYITAYSYGI

-304 NSEPLPKGSRLEQLL
+304 NSERLPKGSHLELL
-319 EKYNVGPAEI
+319 LKKYNLSPTEI
-329 ESFTSNAPL
+329 ENFTNSSPL

-354 SVLFLFVLGLLT
+354 SVLLLVVLGLIT

-377 SMIMALLLSFGK
+377 SMLLALFLSFGK

-408 RAVSSIQVLLSFSVP
+408 RAVSSIQVILSFTVP

-431 KWLLSPSTQSLI
+431 KWLSSPSTQSLMK
-443 RALMVSLIIIGVGA
+443 ALIISLIVISLGI
-457 LLPFILGFSGVND
+457 LLPFTLGFSGAND

-475 AYGQEFMDALRSDRT
+475 AYGPEFMDALRSDRT

-506 VCTVLYLYSR
+506 VCTVLYIYSK
-516 RLKDALIYLVL
+516 RLKEVLLYLVVG
-527 AAVLLDLGG
+527 AVLLDLGG

-558 LTDADKDIQSDSTY
+558 LTDADKEIQSDNGY
-572 FRVFN
+572 YRVFN

-591 RSIGGYHAAKPAYIS
+591 RSIGGYHAAKPAFIS
-606 QIFDYHIANEN
+606 QIFEYHIANEN

-629 ISNDEEGRRI
+629 ISNDEEGRI
-639 ASPYPSSKG
+639 ASSYPNSKG
-648 PIWVAKSIDYQ
+648 PVWIARSIDYQ

-666 LNLPLISQTES
+666 LNLPLISQSES
-677 IEINELFSFDYEEHR
+677 IEINEPFSFDYEENR
-692 TLSEVEWVAVSSFK
+692 ALSKHEFVEVSSFK
-706 ENQISYRYQLDSP
+706 ESQISYRYRLESP
-719 AFVVFSE
+719 AFVIFSE
-726 WYYSPSPEDWVLRT
+726 WYYSPSPEDWVLRRDN
-740 SKGESLKI
+740 GESLKI

-753 SFMGAMLPEGQGEIT
+753 AFMGAMLSEGEGEIT

-774 IVSQTLWIRVIA
+774 IISQTLWIRIIA
-786 QIGLLALVI
+786 QIGLLALFL
-795 VAIIIYR
+795 VAIVVYR

>member
-1 MANESTSTFKM
+1 MAIESTTTFKR
-12 STFFKTHGIALLSFL
+12 STFFKTHGVALLFFL
-27 LISCVFYYPALQG
+27 LLSCVFYYPALQG

-55 HSRNELRAAGEESY
+55 HLRNELRAAGEESY

-82 LGAQYAYQGVKM
+82 LGAQYAYQGIKTI
-94 LDRVIRFLPRPIDYL
+94 DRLIRFLPRPIDYL

-117 LLLSSLKIDFR
+117 ILLSSLKIDFK
-128 LSMLGSIAFS
+128 LSILGSLAFS

-164 LASLFYLFRT
+164 LASLLYLFRS
-174 RKIILPTLFLTVSMA
+174 RKIILPTLFLTLSMA
-189 LELVANHY
+189 LELAANHY
-197 QMTYYLFMLIGVYL
+197 QMTYYLFMLIGMYL
-211 LFKAYEALTTKE
+211 LFRAYQAITVKE
-223 SEVFLKRLGVFIVSV
+223 GVLFLKRLGVFIVSV
-238 FWAVLLNAS
+238 SWAVLLNAS

-267 MEGASTNAGL
+267 IEGASTNSGL
-277 SFDYITTYSYGI
+277 SFDYITAYSYGI

-304 NSEPLPKGSRLEQLL
+304 NSERLPKGSHLELL
-319 EKYNVGPAEI
+319 LKKYNLSPTEI
-329 ESFTSNAPL
+329 ENFTNSSPL

-354 SVLFLFVLGLLT
+354 SVLLLFILGLIT

-377 SMIMALLLSFGK
+377 SMLLALFLSFGK

-408 RAVSSIQVLLSFSVP
+408 RAVSSIQVILSFTVP

-431 KWLLSPSTQSLI
+431 KWLSSPSTQSLMK
-443 RALMVSLIIIGVGA
+443 ALIISLIVISLGI
-457 LLPFILGFSGVND
+457 LLPFTLGFSGAND

-475 AYGQEFMDALRSDRT
+475 AYGPEFMDALRSDRT

-506 VCTVLYLYSR
+506 VCTVLYIYSK
-516 RLKDALIYLVL
+516 RLKEVLLYLVVG
-527 AAVLLDLGG
+527 AVLLDLGG

-558 LTDADKDIQSDSTY
+558 LTDADKEIQSDNGY
-572 FRVFN
+572 YRVFN

-591 RSIGGYHAAKPAYIS
+591 RSIGGYHAAKPAFIS
-606 QIFDYHIANEN
+606 QIFEYHIANEN

-629 ISNDEEGRRI
+629 ISNDEEGRI
-639 ASPYPSSKG
+639 ASSYPNSKG
-648 PIWVAKSIDYQ
+648 PVWIARSIDYQ

-666 LNLPLISQTES
+666 LNLPLISQSES
-677 IEINELFSFDYEEHR
+677 IEINEPFSFDYEENR
-692 TLSEVEWVAVSSFK
+692 ALSKHEFVEVSSFK
-706 ENQISYRYQLDSP
+706 ESQISYRYRLESP
-719 AFVVFSE
+719 AFVIFSE
-726 WYYSPSPEDWVLRT
+726 WYYSPSPEDWVLRRDN
-740 SKGESLKI
+740 GESLKI

-753 SFMGAMLPEGQGEIT
+753 AFMGAMLSEGEGEIT

-774 IVSQTLWIRVIA
+774 IISQTLWIRIIA
-786 QIGLLALVI
+786 QIGLLALFL
-795 VAIIIYR
+795 VAIVVYR

>member
-1 MANESTSTFKM
+1 MAIESTTAFKM
-12 STFFKTHGIALLSFL
+12 SIFLRTHGIALLSFL
-27 LISCVFYYPALQG
+27 LVSCVFYYPALQG

-55 HSRNELRAAGEESY
+55 HLRNELRAAGEESY

-82 LGAQYAYQGVKM
+82 LGAQYAYQGVKA
-94 LDRVIRFLPRPIDYL
+94 LDRAIRFLPRPIDYL
-109 FLYLISFY
+109 FLYLIFFY
-117 LLLSSLKIDFR
+117 ILLSSLKIDFR
-128 LSMLGSIAFS
+128 LSMLGSLAFS

-164 LASLFYLFRT
+164 LASLLYLFRS
-174 RKIILPTLFLTVSMA
+174 RKILLPTLFLTLSIA

-211 LFKAYEALTTKE
+211 LFKAYEAITAKE
-223 SEVFLKRLGVFIVSV
+223 GVVFLKRLGIFTLSV
-238 FWAVLLNAS
+238 IWAVLLNAS

-255 AQFSTRSTPEIS
+255 AEFSTRSTPEIS
-267 MEGASTNAGL
+267 IEGASTNSGL

-304 NSEPLPKGSRLEQLL
+304 NSERLPKGSHLELL
-319 EKYNVGPAEI
+319 LKRYNLGSAEI
-329 ESFTSNAPL
+329 ENFTNSAPL

-354 SVLFLFVLGLLT
+354 SVLLLFVLGLIT

-371 YKWLYF
+371 YKWLYIA
-377 SMIMALLLSFGK
+377 MLLALLLSFGK

-408 RAVSSIQVLLSFSVP
+408 RAVSSIQVILSFTVP
-423 IIAVLGLR
+423 IIAVLGLG
-431 KWLLSPSTQSLI
+431 KWLSAPSTQTLT
-443 RALMVSLIIIGVGA
+443 RALMISLIIIGVGA
-457 LLPFILGFSGVND
+457 LLPFTLGFSGAND
-470 ISYES
+470 ISYET
-475 AYGQEFMDALRSDRT
+475 AYGPEFMEALRSDRT

-500 FLIILV
+500 FLIVLI
-506 VCTVLYLYSR
+506 VCTVLYLYSK
-516 RLKDALIYLVL
+516 RLKGALIYFVVG
-527 AAVLLDLGG
+527 AVLLDLGG
-536 VAYRYTSVDHFQSK
+536 VAYRYTSADHFQSK

-558 LTDADKDIQSDSTY
+558 LTDADKDIQSDRSY
-572 FRVFN
+572 YRVFN

-629 ISNDEEGRRI
+629 ISNDEEGNRI
-639 ASPYPSSKG
+639 ASSYPSSKG
-648 PIWVAKSIDYQ
+648 AIWVAKSMDYQ
-659 PSLKESF
+659 PSLQESF
-666 LNLPLISQTES
+666 LNLPLISQSES
-677 IEINELFSFDYEEHR
+677 IEINEPFSFDYEENR
-692 TLSEVEWVAVSSFK
+692 TLSELEFVEVSSFK
-706 ENQISYRYQLDSP
+706 ENQISYRYRLDSP

-740 SKGESLKI
+740 NTGKFLKI
-748 YRTNY
+748 FRTNY
-753 SFMGAMLPEGQGEIT
+753 SFMGAMLSEGEGEIT

-774 IVSQTLWIRVIA
+774 IVSQTLWIRIIA
-786 QIGLLALVI
+786 QMGLLALIV
-795 VAIIIYR
+795 VAIIVYR

>member
-1 MANESTSTFKM
+1 MAIESTTTFKR
-12 STFFKTHGIALLSFL
+12 STFFKTHGVALLFFL
-27 LISCVFYYPALQG
+27 LLSCVFYYPALQG

-55 HSRNELRAAGEESY
+55 HLRNELRAAGEESY

-82 LGAQYAYQGVKM
+82 LGAQYAYQGIKTI
-94 LDRVIRFLPRPIDYL
+94 DRLIRFLPRPIDYL

-117 LLLSSLKIDFR
+117 ILLSSLKIDFK
-128 LSMLGSIAFS
+128 LSILGSLAFS

-164 LASLFYLFRT
+164 LASLLYLFRS
-174 RKIILPTLFLTVSMA
+174 RKIILPTLFLTLSMA
-189 LELVANHY
+189 LELAANHY
-197 QMTYYLFMLIGVYL
+197 QMTYYLFMLIGMYL
-211 LFKAYEALTTKE
+211 LFRAYQAITVKE
-223 SEVFLKRLGVFIVSV
+223 GVLFLKRLGVFIVSV
-238 FWAVLLNAS
+238 SWAVLLNAS

-267 MEGASTNAGL
+267 IEGASTNSGL
-277 SFDYITTYSYGI
+277 SFDYITAYSYGI

-304 NSEPLPKGSRLEQLL
+304 NSERLPKGSHLELL
-319 EKYNVGPAEI
+319 LKKYNLSPTEI
-329 ESFTSNAPL
+329 ENFTNSSPL

-354 SVLFLFVLGLLT
+354 SVLLLFILGLIT

-377 SMIMALLLSFGK
+377 SMLLALFLSFGK

-397 FVDYFPLYNKF
+397 FIDYFPLYNKF
-408 RAVSSIQVLLSFSVP
+408 RAVSSIQVILSFTVP

-431 KWLLSPSTQSLI
+431 KWLSSPSTQSLMK
-443 RALMVSLIIIGVGA
+443 ALIISLIVISLGT
-457 LLPFILGFSGVND
+457 LLPFTLGFSGAND

-475 AYGQEFMDALRSDRT
+475 AYGPEFMEALRSDRT

-506 VCTVLYLYSR
+506 VCTVLYIYSK
-516 RLKDALIYLVL
+516 RLKEVLLYLVVG
-527 AAVLLDLGG
+527 AVLLDLGG

-558 LTDADKDIQSDSTY
+558 LTDADKEIQSDNGY
-572 FRVFN
+572 YRVFN

-591 RSIGGYHAAKPAYIS
+591 RSIGGYHAAKPAFIS
-606 QIFDYHIANEN
+606 QIFEYHIANEN

-629 ISNDEEGRRI
+629 ISNDEEGRI
-639 ASPYPSSKG
+639 ASSYPNSKG
-648 PIWVAKSIDYQ
+648 PVWIARSIDYQ

-666 LNLPLISQTES
+666 LNLPLISQSES
-677 IEINELFSFDYEEHR
+677 IEINEPFSFDYEENR
-692 TLSEVEWVAVSSFK
+692 ALSKHEFVEVSSFK
-706 ENQISYRYQLDSP
+706 ESQISYRYRLESP
-719 AFVVFSE
+719 AFVIFSE
-726 WYYSPSPEDWVLRT
+726 WYYSPSPEDWVLRRDN
-740 SKGESLKI
+740 GESLKI

-753 SFMGAMLPEGQGEIT
+753 AFMGAMLSEGEGEIT

-774 IVSQTLWIRVIA
+774 IISQTLWIRIIA
-786 QIGLLALVI
+786 QIGLLALFL
-795 VAIIIYR
+795 VAIVVYR

>member
-1 MANESTSTFKM
+1 MAIESTTTFKR
-12 STFFKTHGIALLSFL
+12 STFFKTHGVALLFFL
-27 LISCVFYYPALQG
+27 LLSCVFYYPALQG

-55 HSRNELRAAGEESY
+55 HLRNELRAAGEESY

-82 LGAQYAYQGVKM
+82 LGAQYAYQGIKTI
-94 LDRVIRFLPRPIDYL
+94 DRLIRFLPRPIDYL

-117 LLLSSLKIDFR
+117 ILLSSLKIDFK
-128 LSMLGSIAFS
+128 LSILGSLAFS

-164 LASLFYLFRT
+164 LASLLYLFRS
-174 RKIILPTLFLTVSMA
+174 RKIILPTLFLTLSMA
-189 LELVANHY
+189 LELAANHY
-197 QMTYYLFMLIGVYL
+197 QMTYYLFMLIGMYL
-211 LFKAYEALTTKE
+211 LFRAYQAITVKE
-223 SEVFLKRLGVFIVSV
+223 GVLFLKRLGVFIVSV
-238 FWAVLLNAS
+238 SWAVLLNAS

-267 MEGASTNAGL
+267 IEGASTNSGL
-277 SFDYITTYSYGI
+277 SFDYITAYSYGI

-304 NSEPLPKGSRLEQLL
+304 NSERLPKGSHLELL
-319 EKYNVGPAEI
+319 LKKYNLSPTEI
-329 ESFTSNAPL
+329 ENFTNSSPL

-354 SVLFLFVLGLLT
+354 SVLLLFILGLIT

-377 SMIMALLLSFGK
+377 SMLLALFLSFGK

-397 FVDYFPLYNKF
+397 FIDYFPLYNKF
-408 RAVSSIQVLLSFSVP
+408 RAVSSIQVILSFTVP

-431 KWLLSPSTQSLI
+431 KWLSSPSTQSLMK
-443 RALMVSLIIIGVGA
+443 ALIISLILISLGI
-457 LLPFILGFSGVND
+457 LLPFTLGFSGAND

-475 AYGQEFMDALRSDRT
+475 AYGPEFMDALRSDRT

-506 VCTVLYLYSR
+506 ICTVLYIYSK
-516 RLKDALIYLVL
+516 RLKEVLLYLVVG
-527 AAVLLDLGG
+527 AVLLDLGG

-558 LTDADKDIQSDSTY
+558 LTDADKEIQSDDGY
-572 FRVFN
+572 YRVFN

-591 RSIGGYHAAKPAYIS
+591 RSIGGYHAAKPAFIS
-606 QIFDYHIANEN
+606 QIFDYHIANED

-629 ISNDEEGRRI
+629 ISNDEEGRI
-639 ASPYPSSKG
+639 ASSYPNSKG
-648 PIWVAKSIDYQ
+648 PVWIARSIDYQ

-666 LNLPLISQTES
+666 LNLPLISQSES
-677 IEINELFSFDYEEHR
+677 IEINEPFSFDYEENR
-692 TLSEVEWVAVSSFK
+692 TLSEHEFVEVSSFK
-706 ENQISYRYQLDSP
+706 ESQISYRYRLESP
-719 AFVVFSE
+719 AFVIFSE
-726 WYYSPSPEDWVLRT
+726 WYYSPSPEDWVLRRDN
-740 SKGESLKI
+740 GESLKI

-753 SFMGAMLPEGQGEIT
+753 AFMGAMLSEGEGEIT

-774 IVSQTLWIRVIA
+774 IILQTLWIRIIT
-786 QIGLLALVI
+786 QIGLLALFL
-795 VAIIIYR
+795 VAIVVYR

>member
-1 MANESTSTFKM
+1 MAIESTTTFKR
-12 STFFKTHGIALLSFL
+12 STFFKTHGVALLFFL
-27 LISCVFYYPALQG
+27 LLSCVFYYPALQG
-40 KVLEQSDIIQYNGMA
+40 KVLEQTDIIQYNGMA
-55 HSRNELRAAGEESY
+55 HLRNELRAAGEESY

-82 LGAQYAYQGVKM
+82 LGAQYAYQGVKTI
-94 LDRVIRFLPRPIDYL
+94 DRLIRFLPRPIDYL

-117 LLLSSLKIDFR
+117 ILLSSLKIDFK
-128 LSMLGSIAFS
+128 LSMLGSLAFS

-164 LASLFYLFRT
+164 LASLLYLFRS
-174 RKIILPTLFLTVSMA
+174 RKIILPTLFLTLSMA
-189 LELVANHY
+189 LELAANHY
-197 QMTYYLFMLIGVYL
+197 QMTYYLFMLIGMYL
-211 LFKAYEALTTKE
+211 LFRAYLAITVKE
-223 SEVFLKRLGVFIVSV
+223 GVLFLKRLGVFIVSV
-238 FWAVLLNAS
+238 SWAVLLNAS

-267 MEGASTNAGL
+267 IEGASTNSGL
-277 SFDYITTYSYGI
+277 SFDYITAYSYGI

-304 NSEPLPKGSRLEQLL
+304 NSERLPKGSHLELL
-319 EKYNVGPAEI
+319 LKKYNLSPTEI
-329 ESFTSNAPL
+329 ENFTNSSPL

-354 SVLFLFVLGLLT
+354 SVLLLFVLGLIT

-377 SMIMALLLSFGK
+377 SMLLALFLSFGK

-408 RAVSSIQVLLSFSVP
+408 RAVSSIQVILSFTVP

-431 KWLLSPSTQSLI
+431 KWLSSPSTQSLMK
-443 RALMVSLIIIGVGA
+443 ALIISLIVISLGI
-457 LLPFILGFSGVND
+457 LLPFTLGFSGAND

-475 AYGQEFMDALRSDRT
+475 AYGPEFMDALRSDRT

-506 VCTVLYLYSR
+506 VCTVLYIYSK
-516 RLKDALIYLVL
+516 RLKEVLLYLVVG
-527 AAVLLDLGG
+527 AVLLDLGG

-558 LTDADKDIQSDSTY
+558 LTDADKEIQSDNGY
-572 FRVFN
+572 YRVFN

-591 RSIGGYHAAKPAYIS
+591 RSIGGYHAAKPAFIS
-606 QIFDYHIANEN
+606 QIFEYHIANEN

-629 ISNDEEGRRI
+629 ISNDEEGRI
-639 ASPYPSSKG
+639 ASSYPNSKG
-648 PIWVAKSIDYQ
+648 PVWIARSIDYQ

-666 LNLPLISQTES
+666 LNLPLISQSES
-677 IEINELFSFDYEEHR
+677 IEINEPFSFDYEENR
-692 TLSEVEWVAVSSFK
+692 ALSKHEFVEVSSFK
-706 ENQISYRYQLDSP
+706 ESQISYRYRLESP
-719 AFVVFSE
+719 AFVIFSE
-726 WYYSPSPEDWVLRT
+726 WYYSPSPEDWVLRRDN
-740 SKGESLKI
+740 GESLKI

-753 SFMGAMLPEGQGEIT
+753 AFMGAMLSEGEGEIT

-774 IVSQTLWIRVIA
+774 IISQTLWIRIIA
-786 QIGLLALVI
+786 QIGLLALFL
-795 VAIIIYR
+795 VAIVVYR

>member
-1 MANESTSTFKM
+1 MAIESTTTFKR
-12 STFFKTHGIALLSFL
+12 STFFKTHGVALLFFL
-27 LISCVFYYPALQG
+27 LLSCVFYYPALQG
-40 KVLEQSDIIQYNGMA
+40 KVLEQTDIIQYNGMA
-55 HSRNELRAAGEESY
+55 HLRNELRDAGEESY

-82 LGAQYAYQGVKM
+82 LGAQYAYQGVKTI
-94 LDRVIRFLPRPIDYL
+94 DRLIRFLPRPIDYL

-117 LLLSSLKIDFR
+117 ILLSSLKIDFK
-128 LSMLGSIAFS
+128 LSMLGSLAFS

-164 LASLFYLFRT
+164 LASLLYLFRS
-174 RKIILPTLFLTVSMA
+174 RKIILPTLFLTLSMA

-197 QMTYYLFMLIGVYL
+197 QMTYYLFMLIGMYL
-211 LFKAYEALTTKE
+211 LFRAYLAITVKE
-223 SEVFLKRLGVFIVSV
+223 GVLFLKRLGVFIVSV
-238 FWAVLLNAS
+238 SWAVLLNAS

-267 MEGASTNAGL
+267 IEGASTNSGL

-304 NSEPLPKGSRLEQLL
+304 NSERLPKGSHLELL
-319 EKYNVGPAEI
+319 LKKYNLSPTEI
-329 ESFTSNAPL
+329 ENFTNSSPL

-354 SVLFLFVLGLLT
+354 SVLLLFVLGLIT

-377 SMIMALLLSFGK
+377 SMLLALFLSFGK

-408 RAVSSIQVLLSFSVP
+408 RAVSSIQVILSFTVP

-431 KWLLSPSTQSLI
+431 KWLSSPSTQSLMK
-443 RALMVSLIIIGVGA
+443 ALIISLIVISLGI
-457 LLPFILGFSGVND
+457 LLPFTLGFSGAND

-475 AYGQEFMDALRSDRT
+475 AYGPEFMDALRSDRT

-506 VCTVLYLYSR
+506 VCTVLYIYSK
-516 RLKDALIYLVL
+516 RLKEVLLYLVVG
-527 AAVLLDLGG
+527 AVLLDLGG

-558 LTDADKDIQSDSTY
+558 LTDADKEIQSDNGY
-572 FRVFN
+572 YRVFN

-591 RSIGGYHAAKPAYIS
+591 RSIGGYHAAKPAFIS
-606 QIFDYHIANEN
+606 QIFEYHIANEN

-629 ISNDEEGRRI
+629 ISNDEEGRI
-639 ASPYPSSKG
+639 ASSYPNSKG
-648 PIWVAKSIDYQ
+648 PVWIARSIDYQ

-666 LNLPLISQTES
+666 LNLPLISQSES
-677 IEINELFSFDYEEHR
+677 IEINEPFSFDYEENR
-692 TLSEVEWVAVSSFK
+692 ALSKHEFVEVSSFK
-706 ENQISYRYQLDSP
+706 ESQISYRYRLESP
-719 AFVVFSE
+719 AFVIFSE
-726 WYYSPSPEDWVLRT
+726 WYYSPSPEDWVLRRDN
-740 SKGESLKI
+740 GESLKI

-753 SFMGAMLPEGQGEIT
+753 AFMGAMLSEGEGEIT

-774 IVSQTLWIRVIA
+774 IISQTLWIRIIA
-786 QIGLLALVI
+786 QIGLLALFL
-795 VAIIIYR
+795 VAIVVYR

>member
-1 MANESTSTFKM
+1 MAIESTTTFKR
-12 STFFKTHGIALLSFL
+12 STFFKTHGVALLFFL
-27 LISCVFYYPALQG
+27 LLSCVFYYPALQG

-55 HSRNELRAAGEESY
+55 HLRNELRAAGEESY

-82 LGAQYAYQGVKM
+82 LGAQYAYQGIKTI
-94 LDRVIRFLPRPIDYL
+94 DRLIRFLPRPIDYL

-117 LLLSSLKIDFR
+117 ILLSSLKIDFK
-128 LSMLGSIAFS
+128 LSILGSLAFS

-164 LASLFYLFRT
+164 LASLLYLFRS
-174 RKIILPTLFLTVSMA
+174 RKIILPTLFLTLSMA
-189 LELVANHY
+189 LELAANHY
-197 QMTYYLFMLIGVYL
+197 QMTYYLFMLIGMYL
-211 LFKAYEALTTKE
+211 LFRAYQAITVKE
-223 SEVFLKRLGVFIVSV
+223 GVLFLKRLGVFIVSV
-238 FWAVLLNAS
+238 SWAVLLNAS

-267 MEGASTNAGL
+267 IEGASTNSGL
-277 SFDYITTYSYGI
+277 SFDYITAYSYGI

-304 NSEPLPKGSRLEQLL
+304 NSERLPKGSHLELL
-319 EKYNVGPAEI
+319 LKKYNLSPTEI
-329 ESFTSNAPL
+329 ENFTNSSPL

-354 SVLFLFVLGLLT
+354 SVLLLFVLGLIT

-377 SMIMALLLSFGK
+377 SMLLALFLSFGK

-397 FVDYFPLYNKF
+397 FIDYFPLYNKF
-408 RAVSSIQVLLSFSVP
+408 RAVSSIQVILSFTVP

-431 KWLLSPSTQSLI
+431 KWLSSPSTQSLMK
-443 RALMVSLIIIGVGA
+443 ALIISLILISLGI
-457 LLPFILGFSGVND
+457 LLPFTLGFSGAND

-475 AYGQEFMDALRSDRT
+475 AYGPEFMDALRSDRT

-506 VCTVLYLYSR
+506 VCTVLYIYSK
-516 RLKDALIYLVL
+516 RLKEVLIYLVVG
-527 AAVLLDLGG
+527 AVLFDLGG

-558 LTDADKDIQSDSTY
+558 LTDADKEIQSDNGY
-572 FRVFN
+572 YRVFN

-591 RSIGGYHAAKPAYIS
+591 RSIGGYHAAKPAFIS
-606 QIFDYHIANEN
+606 QIFEYHIANEN

-629 ISNDEEGRRI
+629 ISNDEEGRI
-639 ASPYPSSKG
+639 ASSYPNSKG
-648 PIWVAKSIDYQ
+648 PVWIARSIDYQ

-666 LNLPLISQTES
+666 LNLPLISQSES
-677 IEINELFSFDYEEHR
+677 IEINEPFSFDYEENR
-692 TLSEVEWVAVSSFK
+692 ALSKHEFVEVSSFK
-706 ENQISYRYQLDSP
+706 ESQISYRYRLESP
-719 AFVVFSE
+719 AFVIFSE
-726 WYYSPSPEDWVLRT
+726 WYYSPSPEDWVLRRDN
-740 SKGESLKI
+740 GESLKI

-753 SFMGAMLPEGQGEIT
+753 AFMGAMLSEGEGDVT

-774 IVSQTLWIRVIA
+774 IISQTLWIRIIA
-786 QIGLLALVI
+786 QIGLLALFL
-795 VAIIIYR
+795 VAIVVYR

>member
-1 MANESTSTFKM
+1 MAIESTTTFKR
-12 STFFKTHGIALLSFL
+12 STFFKTHGVALLFFL
-27 LISCVFYYPALQG
+27 LLSCVFYYPALQG

-55 HSRNELRAAGEESY
+55 HLRNELRAAGEESY

-82 LGAQYAYQGVKM
+82 LGAQYAYQGIKTI
-94 LDRVIRFLPRPIDYL
+94 DRLIRFLPRPIDYL

-117 LLLSSLKIDFR
+117 ILLSSLKIDFK
-128 LSMLGSIAFS
+128 LSILGSLAFS

-164 LASLFYLFRT
+164 LASLLYLFRS
-174 RKIILPTLFLTVSMA
+174 RKIILPTLFLTLSMA
-189 LELVANHY
+189 LELAANHY
-197 QMTYYLFMLIGVYL
+197 QMTYYLFMLIGMYL
-211 LFKAYEALTTKE
+211 LFRAYQAITVKE
-223 SEVFLKRLGVFIVSV
+223 GVLFLKRLGVFIVSV
-238 FWAVLLNAS
+238 SWAVLLNAS

-267 MEGASTNAGL
+267 IEGASTNSGL
-277 SFDYITTYSYGI
+277 SFDYITAYSYGI

-304 NSEPLPKGSRLEQLL
+304 NSERLPKGSHLELL
-319 EKYNVGPAEI
+319 LKKYNLSPTEI
-329 ESFTSNAPL
+329 ENFTNSSPL

-354 SVLFLFVLGLLT
+354 SVLLLFILGLIT

-377 SMIMALLLSFGK
+377 SMLLALFLSFGK

-397 FVDYFPLYNKF
+397 FIDYFPLYNKF
-408 RAVSSIQVLLSFSVP
+408 RAVSSIQVILSFTVP

-431 KWLLSPSTQSLI
+431 KWLSSPSTQSLMK
-443 RALMVSLIIIGVGA
+443 ALIISLIVISLGI
-457 LLPFILGFSGVND
+457 LLPFTLGFSGAND

-475 AYGQEFMDALRSDRT
+475 AYGPEFMDALRSDRT

-506 VCTVLYLYSR
+506 VCTVLYIYSK
-516 RLKDALIYLVL
+516 RLKEVLLYLVVG
-527 AAVLLDLGG
+527 AVLLDLGG

-558 LTDADKDIQSDSTY
+558 LTDADKEIQSDNGY
-572 FRVFN
+572 YRVFN

-591 RSIGGYHAAKPAYIS
+591 RSIGGYHAAKPAFIS
-606 QIFDYHIANEN
+606 QIFEYHIANEN

-629 ISNDEEGRRI
+629 ISNDEEGRI
-639 ASPYPSSKG
+639 ASSYPNSKG
-648 PIWVAKSIDYQ
+648 PVWIARSIDYQ

-666 LNLPLISQTES
+666 LNLPLISQSES
-677 IEINELFSFDYEEHR
+677 IEINEPFSFDYEENR
-692 TLSEVEWVAVSSFK
+692 TLSEHEFVEVSSFK
-706 ENQISYRYQLDSP
+706 ESKISYRYRLDSP
-719 AFVVFSE
+719 AFVIFSE
-726 WYYSPSPEDWVLRT
+726 WYYSPSPEDWVLRR
-740 SKGESLKI
+740 SNGESQKI

-753 SFMGAMLPEGQGEIT
+753 AFMGAMLSEGEGEIT

-774 IVSQTLWIRVIA
+774 IISQTLWIRIIA
-786 QIGLLALVI
+786 QIGLLALFL
-795 VAIIIYR
+795 VAIVVYR

>member
-1 MANESTSTFKM
+1 MAIESTTTFKR
-12 STFFKTHGIALLSFL
+12 STFFKTHGVALLFFL
-27 LISCVFYYPALQG
+27 LLSCVFYYPALQG

-55 HSRNELRAAGEESY
+55 HLRNELRAAGEESY

-82 LGAQYAYQGVKM
+82 LGAQYAYQGIKTI
-94 LDRVIRFLPRPIDYL
+94 DRLIRFLPRPIDYL

-117 LLLSSLKIDFR
+117 ILLSSLKIDFK
-128 LSMLGSIAFS
+128 LSILGSLAFS

-164 LASLFYLFRT
+164 LASLLYLFRS
-174 RKIILPTLFLTVSMA
+174 RKIILPTLFLTLSMA
-189 LELVANHY
+189 LELAANHY
-197 QMTYYLFMLIGVYL
+197 QMTYYLFMLIGMYL
-211 LFKAYEALTTKE
+211 LFRAYQAITVKE
-223 SEVFLKRLGVFIVSV
+223 GVLFLKRLGVFIVSV
-238 FWAVLLNAS
+238 SWAVLLNAS

-267 MEGASTNAGL
+267 IEGASTNSGL
-277 SFDYITTYSYGI
+277 SFDYITAYSYGI

-304 NSEPLPKGSRLEQLL
+304 NSERLPKGSHLELL
-319 EKYNVGPAEI
+319 LKKYNLSPTEI
-329 ESFTSNAPL
+329 ENFTNSSPL

-354 SVLFLFVLGLLT
+354 SVLLLFILGLIT

-377 SMIMALLLSFGK
+377 SMLLALFLSFGK

-397 FVDYFPLYNKF
+397 FIDYFPLYNKF
-408 RAVSSIQVLLSFSVP
+408 RAVSSIQVILSFTVP

-431 KWLLSPSTQSLI
+431 KWLSSPSTQSLMK
-443 RALMVSLIIIGVGA
+443 ALIISLIVISLGT
-457 LLPFILGFSGVND
+457 LLPFTLGFSGAND

-475 AYGQEFMDALRSDRT
+475 AYGPEFMDALRSDRT

-506 VCTVLYLYSR
+506 VCTVLYIYSK
-516 RLKDALIYLVL
+516 RLKEVLLYLVVG
-527 AAVLLDLGG
+527 AVLLDLGG

-558 LTDADKDIQSDSTY
+558 LTDADKEIQSDNGY
-572 FRVFN
+572 YRVFN

-591 RSIGGYHAAKPAYIS
+591 RSIGGYHAAKPAFIS
-606 QIFDYHIANEN
+606 QIFEYHIANEN

-629 ISNDEEGRRI
+629 ISNDEEGRI
-639 ASPYPSSKG
+639 ASSYPNSKG
-648 PIWVAKSIDYQ
+648 PVWIARSIDYQ

-666 LNLPLISQTES
+666 LNLPLISQSES
-677 IEINELFSFDYEEHR
+677 IEINEPFSFDYEENR
-692 TLSEVEWVAVSSFK
+692 ALSKHEFVEVSSFK
-706 ENQISYRYQLDSP
+706 ESQISYRYRLESP
-719 AFVVFSE
+719 AFVIFSE
-726 WYYSPSPEDWVLRT
+726 WYYSPSPEDWVLRRDN
-740 SKGESLKI
+740 GESLKI

-753 SFMGAMLPEGQGEIT
+753 AFMGAMLSEGEGEIT

-774 IVSQTLWIRVIA
+774 IISQTLWIRIIA
-786 QIGLLALVI
+786 QIGLLALFL
-795 VAIIIYR
+795 VAIVVYR

>member
-1 MANESTSTFKM
+1 MAIESTTAFKM
-12 STFFKTHGIALLSFL
+12 STFLRTHGIALLSFL
-27 LISCVFYYPALQG
+27 LVSCVFYYPGLQG

-55 HSRNELRAAGEESY
+55 HLRNELRAAGEESY

-82 LGAQYAYQGVKM
+82 LGAQYAYQGVKA
-94 LDRVIRFLPRPIDYL
+94 LDRAIRFLPRPIDYL

-117 LLLSSLKIDFR
+117 ILLSSLKIDFR
-128 LSMLGSIAFS
+128 LSMLGSLAFS

-164 LASLFYLFRT
+164 LASLLYLFRS
-174 RKIILPTLFLTVSMA
+174 RKILLPTLFLTLSIA

-211 LFKAYEALTTKE
+211 LFKAYEAITAQE
-223 SEVFLKRLGVFIVSV
+223 GVVFLKRLGIFTLSV
-238 FWAVLLNAS
+238 IWAVLLNAS
-247 TIFATRQY
+247 MIFATRQY
-255 AQFSTRSTPEIS
+255 AEFSTRSTPEIS
-267 MEGASTNAGL
+267 IEGASTNSGL

-304 NSEPLPKGSRLEQLL
+304 NSERLPKGSHLELL
-319 EKYNVGPAEI
+319 LKRYNLGSAEI
-329 ESFTSNAPL
+329 ENFTNSAPL

-354 SVLFLFVLGLLT
+354 SVLLLFVLGLIT

-371 YKWLYF
+371 YKWLYIA
-377 SMIMALLLSFGK
+377 MLLALLLSFGK

-408 RAVSSIQVLLSFSVP
+408 RAVSSIQVILSFTVP
-423 IIAVLGLR
+423 IIAVLGLG
-431 KWLLSPSTQSLI
+431 KWLSAPSTQTLT
-443 RALMVSLIIIGVGA
+443 RALMISLIIIGVGA
-457 LLPFILGFSGVND
+457 LLPFTLGFSGAND
-470 ISYES
+470 ISYET
-475 AYGQEFMDALRSDRT
+475 AYGPEFMEALRSDRT

-500 FLIILV
+500 FLIVLI
-506 VCTVLYLYSR
+506 VCTVLYLYSK
-516 RLKDALIYLVL
+516 RLKGALIYFVVG
-527 AAVLLDLGG
+527 AVLLDLGG
-536 VAYRYTSVDHFQSK
+536 VAYRYTSADHFQSK

-558 LTDADKDIQSDSTY
+558 LTDADKDIQSDRSY
-572 FRVFN
+572 YRVYN

-629 ISNDEEGRRI
+629 ISNDEEGNRI
-639 ASPYPSSKG
+639 ASSYPSSKG
-648 PIWVAKSIDYQ
+648 AIWVAKSMDYQ
-659 PSLKESF
+659 PSLQESF
-666 LNLPLISQTES
+666 LNLPLISQSES
-677 IEINELFSFDYEEHR
+677 IEINEPFSFDYEENR
-692 TLSEVEWVAVSSFK
+692 TLSELEFVEVSSFK
-706 ENQISYRYQLDSP
+706 ENQISYRYRLDSP

-740 SKGESLKI
+740 NTGEFLKI
-748 YRTNY
+748 FRTNY
-753 SFMGAMLPEGQGEIT
+753 SFMGAMLSEGEGEIT

-774 IVSQTLWIRVIA
+774 IVSQTLWIRIIA
-786 QIGLLALVI
+786 QMGLLALIV
-795 VAIIIYR
+795 VAIIVYR

>member
-1 MANESTSTFKM
+1 MAIESTTTFKR
-12 STFFKTHGIALLSFL
+12 STFFKTHGVALLFFL
-27 LISCVFYYPALQG
+27 LLSCVFYYPALQG

-55 HSRNELRAAGEESY
+55 HLRNELRAAGEESY

-82 LGAQYAYQGVKM
+82 LGAQYAYQGIKTI
-94 LDRVIRFLPRPIDYL
+94 DRLIRFLPRPIDYL

-117 LLLSSLKIDFR
+117 ILLSSLKIDFK
-128 LSMLGSIAFS
+128 LSILGSLAFS

-164 LASLFYLFRT
+164 LASLLYLFRS
-174 RKIILPTLFLTVSMA
+174 RKIILPTLFLTLSMA
-189 LELVANHY
+189 LELAANHY
-197 QMTYYLFMLIGVYL
+197 QMTYYLFMLIGMYL
-211 LFKAYEALTTKE
+211 LFRAYQAITVKE
-223 SEVFLKRLGVFIVSV
+223 GVLFLKRLGVFIVSV
-238 FWAVLLNAS
+238 SWAVLLNAS

-267 MEGASTNAGL
+267 IEGASTNSGL
-277 SFDYITTYSYGI
+277 SFDYITAYSYGI

-304 NSEPLPKGSRLEQLL
+304 NSERLPKGSHLELL
-319 EKYNVGPAEI
+319 LKKYNLSPTEI
-329 ESFTSNAPL
+329 ENFTNSSPL

-354 SVLFLFVLGLLT
+354 SVLLLFILGLIT

-377 SMIMALLLSFGK
+377 SMLLALFLSFGK

-397 FVDYFPLYNKF
+397 FIDYFPLYNKF
-408 RAVSSIQVLLSFSVP
+408 RAVSSIQVILSFTVP

-431 KWLLSPSTQSLI
+431 KWLSSPSTQSLMK
-443 RALMVSLIIIGVGA
+443 ALIISLIVISLGI
-457 LLPFILGFSGVND
+457 LLPFTLGFSGAND

-475 AYGQEFMDALRSDRT
+475 AYGPEFMDALRSDRT

-506 VCTVLYLYSR
+506 VCTVLYIYSK
-516 RLKDALIYLVL
+516 RLKEVLLYLVVG
-527 AAVLLDLGG
+527 AVLLDLGG

-558 LTDADKDIQSDSTY
+558 LTDADKEIQSDNGY
-572 FRVFN
+572 YRVFN

-591 RSIGGYHAAKPAYIS
+591 RSIGGYHAAKPAFIS
-606 QIFDYHIANEN
+606 QIFEYHIANEN

-629 ISNDEEGRRI
+629 ISNDEEGRI
-639 ASPYPSSKG
+639 ASSYPNSKG
-648 PIWVAKSIDYQ
+648 PVWIARSIDYQ

-666 LNLPLISQTES
+666 LNLPLISQSES
-677 IEINELFSFDYEEHR
+677 IEINEPFSFDYEENR
-692 TLSEVEWVAVSSFK
+692 ALSKHEFVEVSSFK
-706 ENQISYRYQLDSP
+706 ESQISYRYRLESP
-719 AFVVFSE
+719 AFVIFSE
-726 WYYSPSPEDWVLRT
+726 WYYSPSPEDWVLRRDN
-740 SKGESLKI
+740 GESLKI

-753 SFMGAMLPEGQGEIT
+753 AFMGAMLSEGEGEIT

-774 IVSQTLWIRVIA
+774 IISQTLWIRIIA
-786 QIGLLALVI
+786 QIGLLALFL
-795 VAIIIYR
+795 VAIVVYR

>member
-1 MANESTSTFKM
+1 MAIESTTTFKR
-12 STFFKTHGIALLSFL
+12 STFFKTHGVALLFFL
-27 LISCVFYYPALQG
+27 LLSCVFYYPALQG

-55 HSRNELRAAGEESY
+55 HLRNELRAAGEESY

-82 LGAQYAYQGVKM
+82 LGAQYAYQGIKTI
-94 LDRVIRFLPRPIDYL
+94 DRLIRFLPRPIDYL

-117 LLLSSLKIDFR
+117 ILLSSLKIDFK
-128 LSMLGSIAFS
+128 LSILGSLAFS

-164 LASLFYLFRT
+164 LASLLYLFRS
-174 RKIILPTLFLTVSMA
+174 RKIILPTLFLTLSMA
-189 LELVANHY
+189 LELAANHY
-197 QMTYYLFMLIGVYL
+197 QMTYYLFMLIGMYL
-211 LFKAYEALTTKE
+211 LFRAYQAITVKE
-223 SEVFLKRLGVFIVSV
+223 GVLFLKRLGVFIVSV
-238 FWAVLLNAS
+238 SWAVLLNAS

-267 MEGASTNAGL
+267 IEGASTNSGL

-304 NSEPLPKGSRLEQLL
+304 NSERLPKGSHLELL
-319 EKYNVGPAEI
+319 LKKYNLSPTEI
-329 ESFTSNAPL
+329 ENFTNSSPL

-354 SVLFLFVLGLLT
+354 SVLLLFVLGLIT

-377 SMIMALLLSFGK
+377 SMLLALFLSFGK

-408 RAVSSIQVLLSFSVP
+408 RAVSSIQVILSFTVP

-431 KWLLSPSTQSLI
+431 KWLSSPSTQSLMK
-443 RALMVSLIIIGVGA
+443 ALIISLIVISLGI
-457 LLPFILGFSGVND
+457 LLPFTLGFSGAND

-475 AYGQEFMDALRSDRT
+475 AYGPEFMDALRSDRT

-506 VCTVLYLYSR
+506 VCTVLYIYSK
-516 RLKDALIYLVL
+516 RLKEVLLYLVVG
-527 AAVLLDLGG
+527 AVLLDLGG

-558 LTDADKDIQSDSTY
+558 LTDADKEIQSDNGY
-572 FRVFN
+572 YRVFN

-591 RSIGGYHAAKPAYIS
+591 RSIGGYHAAKPAFIS
-606 QIFDYHIANEN
+606 QIFEYHIANEN

-629 ISNDEEGRRI
+629 ISNDEEGRI
-639 ASPYPSSKG
+639 ASSYPNSKG
-648 PIWVAKSIDYQ
+648 PVWIARSIDYQ

-666 LNLPLISQTES
+666 LNLPLISQSES
-677 IEINELFSFDYEEHR
+677 IEINEPFSFDYEENR
-692 TLSEVEWVAVSSFK
+692 ALSKHEFVEVSSFK
-706 ENQISYRYQLDSP
+706 ESQISYRYRLESP
-719 AFVVFSE
+719 AFVIFSE
-726 WYYSPSPEDWVLRT
+726 WYYSPSPEDWVLRRDN
-740 SKGESLKI
+740 GESLKI

-753 SFMGAMLPEGQGEIT
+753 AFMGAMLSEGEGEIT

-774 IVSQTLWIRVIA
+774 IISQTLWIRIIA
-786 QIGLLALVI
+786 QIGLLALFL
-795 VAIIIYR
+795 VAIVVYR

>member
-1 MANESTSTFKM
+1 MAIESTTTFKR
-12 STFFKTHGIALLSFL
+12 STFFKTHGVALLFFL
-27 LISCVFYYPALQG
+27 LLSCVFYYPALQG

-55 HSRNELRAAGEESY
+55 HLRNELRAAGEESY

-82 LGAQYAYQGVKM
+82 LGAQYAYQGIKTI
-94 LDRVIRFLPRPIDYL
+94 DRLIRFLPRPIDYL

-117 LLLSSLKIDFR
+117 ILLSSLKIDFK
-128 LSMLGSIAFS
+128 LSILGSLAFS

-164 LASLFYLFRT
+164 LASLLYLFRS
-174 RKIILPTLFLTVSMA
+174 RKIILPTLFLTLSMA
-189 LELVANHY
+189 LELAANHY
-197 QMTYYLFMLIGVYL
+197 QMTYYLFMLIGMYL
-211 LFKAYEALTTKE
+211 LFRAYQAITVKE
-223 SEVFLKRLGVFIVSV
+223 GVLFLKRLGVFIVSV
-238 FWAVLLNAS
+238 SWAVLLNAS

-267 MEGASTNAGL
+267 IEGASTNSGL
-277 SFDYITTYSYGI
+277 SFDYITAYSYGI

-304 NSEPLPKGSRLEQLL
+304 NSERLPKGSHLELL
-319 EKYNVGPAEI
+319 LKKYNLSPTEI
-329 ESFTSNAPL
+329 ENFTNSSPL

-354 SVLFLFVLGLLT
+354 SVLLLFILGLIT

-377 SMIMALLLSFGK
+377 SMLLALFLSFGK

-397 FVDYFPLYNKF
+397 FIDYFPLYNKF
-408 RAVSSIQVLLSFSVP
+408 RAVSSIQVILSFTVP

-431 KWLLSPSTQSLI
+431 KWLSSPSTQSLMK
-443 RALMVSLIIIGVGA
+443 ALIISLILISLGI
-457 LLPFILGFSGVND
+457 LLPFTLGFSGAND

-475 AYGQEFMDALRSDRT
+475 AYGPEFMDALRSDRT

-506 VCTVLYLYSR
+506 VCTVLYIYSK
-516 RLKDALIYLVL
+516 RLKEVLIYLVVG
-527 AAVLLDLGG
+527 AVLFDLGG

-558 LTDADKDIQSDSTY
+558 LTDADKEIQSDDGY
-572 FRVFN
+572 YRVFN

-591 RSIGGYHAAKPAYIS
+591 RSIGGYHAAKPAFIS
-606 QIFDYHIANEN
+606 QIFEYHIANEN

-629 ISNDEEGRRI
+629 ISNDEEGRI
-639 ASPYPSSKG
+639 ASSYPNSKG
-648 PIWVAKSIDYQ
+648 PVWIARSIDYQ

-666 LNLPLISQTES
+666 LNLPLISQSES
-677 IEINELFSFDYEEHR
+677 IEINEPFSFDYEENR
-692 TLSEVEWVAVSSFK
+692 ALSKHEFVEVSSFK
-706 ENQISYRYQLDSP
+706 ESQISYRYRLESP
-719 AFVVFSE
+719 AFVIFSE
-726 WYYSPSPEDWVLRT
+726 WYYSPSPEDWVLRRDN
-740 SKGESLKI
+740 GESLKI

-753 SFMGAMLPEGQGEIT
+753 AFMGAMLSEGEGEIT

-774 IVSQTLWIRVIA
+774 IISQTLWIRIIA
-786 QIGLLALVI
+786 QIGLLALFL
-795 VAIIIYR
+795 VAIVVYR

>member
-1 MANESTSTFKM
+1 MAIESTTTFKR
-12 STFFKTHGIALLSFL
+12 STFFKTHGVALLFFL
-27 LISCVFYYPALQG
+27 LLSCVFYYPALQG

-55 HSRNELRAAGEESY
+55 HLRNELRAAGEESY

-82 LGAQYAYQGVKM
+82 LGAQYAYQGIKTI
-94 LDRVIRFLPRPIDYL
+94 DRLIRFLPRPIDYL

-117 LLLSSLKIDFR
+117 ILLSSLKIDFK
-128 LSMLGSIAFS
+128 LSILGSLAFS

-164 LASLFYLFRT
+164 LASLLYLFRS
-174 RKIILPTLFLTVSMA
+174 RKIILPTLFLTLSMA
-189 LELVANHY
+189 LELAANHY
-197 QMTYYLFMLIGVYL
+197 QMTYYLFMLIGMYL
-211 LFKAYEALTTKE
+211 LFRAYQAITVKE
-223 SEVFLKRLGVFIVSV
+223 GVLFLKRLGVFIVSV
-238 FWAVLLNAS
+238 SWAVLLNAS

-267 MEGASTNAGL
+267 IEGASTNSGL
-277 SFDYITTYSYGI
+277 SFDYITAYSYGI

-304 NSEPLPKGSRLEQLL
+304 NSERLPKGSHLELL
-319 EKYNVGPAEI
+319 LKKYNLSPTEI
-329 ESFTSNAPL
+329 ENFTNSSPL

-354 SVLFLFVLGLLT
+354 SVLLLFVLGLIT

-377 SMIMALLLSFGK
+377 SMLLALFLSFGK

-408 RAVSSIQVLLSFSVP
+408 RAVSSIQVILSFTVP

-431 KWLLSPSTQSLI
+431 KWLSSPSTQSLMK
-443 RALMVSLIIIGVGA
+443 ALIISLIVISLGI
-457 LLPFILGFSGVND
+457 LLPFTLGFSGAND

-475 AYGQEFMDALRSDRT
+475 AYGPEFMDALRSDRT

-506 VCTVLYLYSR
+506 VCTVLYIYSK
-516 RLKDALIYLVL
+516 RLKEVLLYLVVG
-527 AAVLLDLGG
+527 AVLLDLGG

-558 LTDADKDIQSDSTY
+558 LTDADKEIQSDNGY
-572 FRVFN
+572 YRVFN

-591 RSIGGYHAAKPAYIS
+591 RSIGGYHAAKPAFIS
-606 QIFDYHIANEN
+606 QIFEYHIANEN

-629 ISNDEEGRRI
+629 ISNDEEGRI
-639 ASPYPSSKG
+639 ASSYPNSKG
-648 PIWVAKSIDYQ
+648 PVWIARSIDYQ

-666 LNLPLISQTES
+666 LNLPLISQSES
-677 IEINELFSFDYEEHR
+677 IEINEPFSFDYEENR
-692 TLSEVEWVAVSSFK
+692 ALSKHEFVEVSSFK
-706 ENQISYRYQLDSP
+706 ESQISYRYRLESP
-719 AFVVFSE
+719 AFVIFSE
-726 WYYSPSPEDWVLRT
+726 WYYSPSPEDWVLRRDN
-740 SKGESLKI
+740 GESLKI

-753 SFMGAMLPEGQGEIT
+753 AFMGAMLSEGEGEIT

-774 IVSQTLWIRVIA
+774 IISQTLWIRIIA
-786 QIGLLALVI
+786 QIGLLALFL
-795 VAIIIYR
+795 VAIVVYR

>member
-1 MANESTSTFKM
+1 M

-267 MEGASTNAGL
+267 TEGASTNAGL

-470 ISYES
+470 IGYES

-500 FLIILV
+500 FLIILL
-506 VCTVLYLYSR
+506 VCTGSLPVFKTIKRCAYLFGSSYS
-516 RLKDALIYLVL
+516 
-527 AAVLLDLGG
+527 
-536 VAYRYTSVDHFQSK
+536 
-550 REFQNPIP
+550 
-558 LTDADKDIQSDSTY
+558 
-572 FRVFN
+572 
-577 LNEGLNGATTAYHH
+577 
-591 RSIGGYHAAKPAYIS
+591 
-606 QIFDYHIANEN
+606 
-617 YEVLDLLNIKYL
+617 
-629 ISNDEEGRRI
+629 
-639 ASPYPSSKG
+639 
-648 PIWVAKSIDYQ
+648 
-659 PSLKESF
+659 
-666 LNLPLISQTES
+666 
-677 IEINELFSFDYEEHR
+677 
-692 TLSEVEWVAVSSFK
+692 
-706 ENQISYRYQLDSP
+706 
-719 AFVVFSE
+719 
-726 WYYSPSPEDWVLRT
+726 
-740 SKGESLKI
+740 
-748 YRTNY
+748 
-753 SFMGAMLPEGQGEIT
+753 IT
-768 LSFEPK
+768 
-774 IVSQTLWIRVIA
+774 
-786 QIGLLALVI
+786 
-795 VAIIIYR
+795 
-802 GKAE
+802 

>member
-1 MANESTSTFKM
+1 MAIESTTTFKR
-12 STFFKTHGIALLSFL
+12 STFFKTHGVALLFFL
-27 LISCVFYYPALQG
+27 LLSCVFYYPALQG

-55 HSRNELRAAGEESY
+55 HLRNELRAAGEESY

-82 LGAQYAYQGVKM
+82 LGAQYAYQGIKTI
-94 LDRVIRFLPRPIDYL
+94 DRLIRFLPRPIDYL

-117 LLLSSLKIDFR
+117 ILLSSLKIDFK
-128 LSMLGSIAFS
+128 LSILGSLAFS

-164 LASLFYLFRT
+164 LASLLYLFRS
-174 RKIILPTLFLTVSMA
+174 RKIILPTLFLTLSMA
-189 LELVANHY
+189 LELAANHY
-197 QMTYYLFMLIGVYL
+197 QMTYYLFMLIGMYL
-211 LFKAYEALTTKE
+211 LFRAYQAITVKE
-223 SEVFLKRLGVFIVSV
+223 GVLFLKKLGVFIVSV
-238 FWAVLLNAS
+238 SWAVLLNAS

-267 MEGASTNAGL
+267 IEGASTNSGL
-277 SFDYITTYSYGI
+277 SFDYITAYSYGI

-304 NSEPLPKGSRLEQLL
+304 NSERLPKGSHLELL
-319 EKYNVGPAEI
+319 LKKYNLSPTEI
-329 ESFTSNAPL
+329 ENFTNSSPL

-354 SVLFLFVLGLLT
+354 SVLLLFVLGLIT

-377 SMIMALLLSFGK
+377 SMLLALFLSFGK

-397 FVDYFPLYNKF
+397 FIDYFPLYNKF
-408 RAVSSIQVLLSFSVP
+408 RAVSSIQVILSFTVP

-431 KWLLSPSTQSLI
+431 KWLSSPSTQSLMK
-443 RALMVSLIIIGVGA
+443 ALIISLIVISLGI
-457 LLPFILGFSGVND
+457 LLPFTLGFSGAND

-475 AYGQEFMDALRSDRT
+475 AYGPEFMDALRSDRT

-506 VCTVLYLYSR
+506 VCTVLYIYSK
-516 RLKDALIYLVL
+516 RLKEVLLYLVVG
-527 AAVLLDLGG
+527 AVLLDLGG

-558 LTDADKDIQSDSTY
+558 LTDADKEIQSDNGY
-572 FRVFN
+572 YRVFN

-591 RSIGGYHAAKPAYIS
+591 RSIGGYHAAKPAFIS
-606 QIFDYHIANEN
+606 QIFEYHIANEN

-629 ISNDEEGRRI
+629 ISNDEEGRI
-639 ASPYPSSKG
+639 ASSYPNSKG
-648 PIWVAKSIDYQ
+648 PVWIARSIDYQ

-666 LNLPLISQTES
+666 LNLPLISQSES
-677 IEINELFSFDYEEHR
+677 IEINEPFSFDYEENR
-692 TLSEVEWVAVSSFK
+692 ALSKHEFVEVSSFK
-706 ENQISYRYQLDSP
+706 ESQISYRYRLESP
-719 AFVVFSE
+719 AFVIFSE
-726 WYYSPSPEDWVLRT
+726 WYYSPSPEDWVLRRDN
-740 SKGESLKI
+740 GESLKI

-753 SFMGAMLPEGQGEIT
+753 AFMGAMLSEGEGEIT

-774 IVSQTLWIRVIA
+774 IISQTLWIRIIA
-786 QIGLLALVI
+786 QIGLLALFL
-795 VAIIIYR
+795 VAIVVYR

>member
-1 MANESTSTFKM
+1 MAIESTTTFKR
-12 STFFKTHGIALLSFL
+12 STFFKTHGVALLFFL
-27 LISCVFYYPALQG
+27 LLSCVFYYPALQG

-55 HSRNELRAAGEESY
+55 HLRNELRAAGEESY

-82 LGAQYAYQGVKM
+82 LGAQYAYQGIKTI
-94 LDRVIRFLPRPIDYL
+94 DRLIRFLPRPIDYL

-117 LLLSSLKIDFR
+117 ILLSSLKIDFK
-128 LSMLGSIAFS
+128 LSMLGSLAFS

-164 LASLFYLFRT
+164 LASLLYLFRS
-174 RKIILPTLFLTVSMA
+174 RKIILPTLFLTLSMA
-189 LELVANHY
+189 LELAANHY
-197 QMTYYLFMLIGVYL
+197 QMTYYLFMLIGMYL
-211 LFKAYEALTTKE
+211 LFRAYQAITVKE
-223 SEVFLKRLGVFIVSV
+223 GVLFLKRLGVFIVSV
-238 FWAVLLNAS
+238 SWAVLLNAS

-267 MEGASTNAGL
+267 IEGASTNSGL
-277 SFDYITTYSYGI
+277 SFDYITAYSYGI

-304 NSEPLPKGSRLEQLL
+304 NSERLPKGSHLELL
-319 EKYNVGPAEI
+319 LKKYNLSPTEI
-329 ESFTSNAPL
+329 ENFTNSSPL

-354 SVLFLFVLGLLT
+354 SVLLLFVLGLIT

-377 SMIMALLLSFGK
+377 SMLLALFLSFGK

-408 RAVSSIQVLLSFSVP
+408 RAVSSIQVILSFTVP

-431 KWLLSPSTQSLI
+431 KWLSSPSTQSLMK
-443 RALMVSLIIIGVGA
+443 ALIISLIVISLGI
-457 LLPFILGFSGVND
+457 LLPFTLGFSGAND

-475 AYGQEFMDALRSDRT
+475 AYGPEFMDALRSDRT

-506 VCTVLYLYSR
+506 VCTVLYIYSK
-516 RLKDALIYLVL
+516 RLKEVLLYLVVG
-527 AAVLLDLGG
+527 AVLLDLGG

-558 LTDADKDIQSDSTY
+558 LTDADKEIQSDNGY
-572 FRVFN
+572 YRVFN

-591 RSIGGYHAAKPAYIS
+591 RSIGGYHAAKPAFIS
-606 QIFDYHIANEN
+606 QIFEYHIANEN

-629 ISNDEEGRRI
+629 ISNDEEGRI
-639 ASPYPSSKG
+639 ASSYPNSKG
-648 PIWVAKSIDYQ
+648 PVWIARSIDYQ

-666 LNLPLISQTES
+666 LNLPLISQSES
-677 IEINELFSFDYEEHR
+677 IEINEPFSFDYEENR
-692 TLSEVEWVAVSSFK
+692 ALSKHEFVEVSSFK
-706 ENQISYRYQLDSP
+706 ESQISYRYRLESP
-719 AFVVFSE
+719 AFVIFSE
-726 WYYSPSPEDWVLRT
+726 WYYSPSPEDWVLRRDN
-740 SKGESLKI
+740 GESLKI

-753 SFMGAMLPEGQGEIT
+753 AFMGAMLSEGEGEIT

-774 IVSQTLWIRVIA
+774 IISQTLWIRIIA
-786 QIGLLALVI
+786 QIGLLALFL
-795 VAIIIYR
+795 VAIVVYR

>member
-1 MANESTSTFKM
+1 MAIESTTTFKR
-12 STFFKTHGIALLSFL
+12 STFFKTHGVALLFFL
-27 LISCVFYYPALQG
+27 LLSCVFYYPALQG

-55 HSRNELRAAGEESY
+55 HLRNELRAAGEESY

-82 LGAQYAYQGVKM
+82 LGAQYAYQGIKTI
-94 LDRVIRFLPRPIDYL
+94 DRLIRFLPRPIDYL

-117 LLLSSLKIDFR
+117 ILLSSLKIDFK
-128 LSMLGSIAFS
+128 LSILGSLAFS

-164 LASLFYLFRT
+164 LASLLYLFRS
-174 RKIILPTLFLTVSMA
+174 RKIILPTLFLTLSMA
-189 LELVANHY
+189 LELAANHY
-197 QMTYYLFMLIGVYL
+197 QMTYYLFMLIGMYL
-211 LFKAYEALTTKE
+211 LFRAYQAITVKE
-223 SEVFLKRLGVFIVSV
+223 GVLFLKRLGVFIVSV
-238 FWAVLLNAS
+238 SWAVLLNAS

-267 MEGASTNAGL
+267 IEGASTNSGL
-277 SFDYITTYSYGI
+277 SFDYITAYSYGI

-304 NSEPLPKGSRLEQLL
+304 NSERLPKGSHLELL
-319 EKYNVGPAEI
+319 LKKYNLSPTEI
-329 ESFTSNAPL
+329 ENFTNSSPL

-354 SVLFLFVLGLLT
+354 SVLLLFILGLIT

-377 SMIMALLLSFGK
+377 SMLLALFLSFGK

-397 FVDYFPLYNKF
+397 FIDYFPLYNKF
-408 RAVSSIQVLLSFSVP
+408 RAVSSIQVILSFTVP

-431 KWLLSPSTQSLI
+431 KWLSSPSTQSLMK
-443 RALMVSLIIIGVGA
+443 ALIISLILISLGI
-457 LLPFILGFSGVND
+457 LLPFTLGFSGAND

-475 AYGQEFMDALRSDRT
+475 AYGPEFMDALRSDRT

-506 VCTVLYLYSR
+506 VCTVLYIYSK
-516 RLKDALIYLVL
+516 RLKEVLLYLVVG
-527 AAVLLDLGG
+527 AVLLDLGG

-558 LTDADKDIQSDSTY
+558 LTDADKEIQSDNGY
-572 FRVFN
+572 YRVFN

-591 RSIGGYHAAKPAYIS
+591 RSIGGYHAAKPAFIS
-606 QIFDYHIANEN
+606 QIFEYHIANEN

-629 ISNDEEGRRI
+629 ISNDEEGRI
-639 ASPYPSSKG
+639 ASSYPNSKG
-648 PIWVAKSIDYQ
+648 PVWIARSIDYQ

-666 LNLPLISQTES
+666 LNLPLISQSES
-677 IEINELFSFDYEEHR
+677 IEINEPFSFDYEENR
-692 TLSEVEWVAVSSFK
+692 ALSKHEFVEVSSFK
-706 ENQISYRYQLDSP
+706 ESQISYRYRLESP
-719 AFVVFSE
+719 AFVIFSE
-726 WYYSPSPEDWVLRT
+726 WYYSPSPEDWVLRR
-740 SKGESLKI
+740 SNGESQKI

-753 SFMGAMLPEGQGEIT
+753 AFMGAMLSEGEGEIT

-774 IVSQTLWIRVIA
+774 IISQTLWIRIIA
-786 QIGLLALVI
+786 QIGLLALFL
-795 VAIIIYR
+795 VAIVVYR

>member
-1 MANESTSTFKM
+1 MAIESTTTFKR
-12 STFFKTHGIALLSFL
+12 STFFKTHGVALLFFL
-27 LISCVFYYPALQG
+27 LLSCVFYYPALQG

-55 HSRNELRAAGEESY
+55 HLRNELRAAGEESY

-82 LGAQYAYQGVKM
+82 LGAQYAYQGIKTI
-94 LDRVIRFLPRPIDYL
+94 DRLIRFLPRPIDYL

-117 LLLSSLKIDFR
+117 ILLSSLKIDFK
-128 LSMLGSIAFS
+128 LSMLGSLAFS

-164 LASLFYLFRT
+164 LASLLYLFRS
-174 RKIILPTLFLTVSMA
+174 RKIILPTLFLTLSMA
-189 LELVANHY
+189 LELAANHY
-197 QMTYYLFMLIGVYL
+197 QMTYYLFMLIGMYL
-211 LFKAYEALTTKE
+211 LFRAYQAITVKE
-223 SEVFLKRLGVFIVSV
+223 GVLFLKRLGVFIVSV
-238 FWAVLLNAS
+238 SWAVLLNAS

-267 MEGASTNAGL
+267 IEGASTNSGL
-277 SFDYITTYSYGI
+277 SFDYITAYSYGI

-304 NSEPLPKGSRLEQLL
+304 NSERLPKGSHLELL
-319 EKYNVGPAEI
+319 LKKYNLSPTEI
-329 ESFTSNAPL
+329 ENFTNSSPL

-354 SVLFLFVLGLLT
+354 SVLLLFILGLIT

-377 SMIMALLLSFGK
+377 SMLLALFLSFGK

-397 FVDYFPLYNKF
+397 FIDYFPLYNKF
-408 RAVSSIQVLLSFSVP
+408 RAVSSIQVILSFTVP

-431 KWLLSPSTQSLI
+431 KWLSSPSTQSLM
-443 RALMVSLIIIGVGA
+443 RALIICLIVISLGT
-457 LLPFILGFSGVND
+457 LLPFTLGFSGAND

-475 AYGQEFMDALRSDRT
+475 AYGPEFMEALRSDRT

-506 VCTVLYLYSR
+506 VCTVLYIYSK
-516 RLKDALIYLVL
+516 RLKEVLLYLVVG
-527 AAVLLDLGG
+527 AVLLDLGG

-558 LTDADKDIQSDSTY
+558 LTDADKEIQSDNGY
-572 FRVFN
+572 YRVFN

-591 RSIGGYHAAKPAYIS
+591 RSIGGYHAAKPAFIS
-606 QIFDYHIANEN
+606 QIFEYHIANEN

-629 ISNDEEGRRI
+629 ISNDEEGRI
-639 ASPYPSSKG
+639 ASSYPNSKG
-648 PIWVAKSIDYQ
+648 PVWIARSIDYQ

-666 LNLPLISQTES
+666 LNLPLISQSES
-677 IEINELFSFDYEEHR
+677 IEINEPFSFDYEENR
-692 TLSEVEWVAVSSFK
+692 TLSEHEFVEVSSFK
-706 ENQISYRYQLDSP
+706 ESQISYRYRLESP
-719 AFVVFSE
+719 AFVIFSE
-726 WYYSPSPEDWVLRT
+726 WYYSPSPEDWVLRRDN
-740 SKGESLKI
+740 GESLKI

-753 SFMGAMLPEGQGEIT
+753 AFMGAMLSEGEGEIT

-774 IVSQTLWIRVIA
+774 IISQTLWIRIIA
-786 QIGLLALVI
+786 QIGLLALFL
-795 VAIIIYR
+795 VAIVVYR

>member
-1 MANESTSTFKM
+1 MAIESTTTFKM
-12 STFFKTHGIALLSFL
+12 STFLRTHGIALLSFL
-27 LISCVFYYPALQG
+27 VISCVFYYPALQG

-55 HSRNELRAAGEESY
+55 HLRNELRAAGEESY

-82 LGAQYAYQGVKM
+82 LGAQYAYQGVKA
-94 LDRVIRFLPRPIDYL
+94 LDRAIRFLPRPIDYL

-117 LLLSSLKIDFR
+117 ILLSSLKIDFR
-128 LSMLGSIAFS
+128 LSMLGSLAFS

-164 LASLFYLFRT
+164 LASLLYLFRS
-174 RKIILPTLFLTVSMA
+174 RKILLSTLFLTLSIA

-211 LFKAYEALTTKE
+211 LFKAYEAINAKE
-223 SEVFLKRLGVFIVSV
+223 GVVFLKRLGVFIVSIL
-238 FWAVLLNAS
+238 WAVLLNAS

-255 AQFSTRSTPEIS
+255 AEFSTRSTPEIS
-267 MEGASTNAGL
+267 IEGASTNSGL

-304 NSEPLPKGSRLEQLL
+304 NSEPLPKGSHLELLL

-329 ESFTSNAPL
+329 ENFTSSAPL

-354 SVLFLFVLGLLT
+354 SVLFLFVLGLIT

-377 SMIMALLLSFGK
+377 SMLMALFLSFGK

-408 RAVSSIQVLLSFSVP
+408 RAVSSIQVILSFSVP

-443 RALMVSLIIIGVGA
+443 RVLMVSLIIIGVGA

-475 AYGQEFMDALRSDRT
+475 AYGPEFMEALRSDRT

-500 FLIILV
+500 FLIVLI
-506 VCTVLYLYSR
+506 VCTVLYLYSK
-516 RLKDALIYLVL
+516 RLKGALIYFVVV
-527 AAVLLDLGG
+527 AVLLDLGG
-536 VAYRYTSVDHFQSK
+536 VAYRYTSADHFQSK

-572 FRVFN
+572 YRVFN
-577 LNEGLNGATTAYHH
+577 LNEGLNGATTAYYH

-629 ISNDEEGRRI
+629 ISNDEEGRI
-639 ASPYPSSKG
+639 ASNYPSSKG
-648 PIWVAKSIDYQ
+648 PVWVAKSMDYQ

-666 LNLPLISQTES
+666 LNLPLISQSES
-677 IEINELFSFDYEEHR
+677 IEINEPFSFDYEENR
-692 TLSEVEWVAVSSFK
+692 TLSEFEFVEVSSFR
-706 ENQISYRYQLDSP
+706 ENQISYSYQLDSP

-753 SFMGAMLPEGQGEIT
+753 SFMGAMLPEGEGEIT

-786 QIGLLALVI
+786 QIGLLVLI
-795 VAIIIYR
+795 LVAIIVYR

>member
-1 MANESTSTFKM
+1 MAIESTTTFKR
-12 STFFKTHGIALLSFL
+12 STFFKTHGVALLFFL
-27 LISCVFYYPALQG
+27 LLSCVFYYPALQG

-55 HSRNELRAAGEESY
+55 HLRNELRAAGEESY

-82 LGAQYAYQGVKM
+82 LGAQYAYQGIKTI
-94 LDRVIRFLPRPIDYL
+94 DRLIRFLPRPIDYL

-117 LLLSSLKIDFR
+117 ILLSSLKIDFK
-128 LSMLGSIAFS
+128 LSILGSLAFS

-164 LASLFYLFRT
+164 LASLLYLFRS
-174 RKIILPTLFLTVSMA
+174 RKIILPTLFLTLSMA
-189 LELVANHY
+189 LELAANHY
-197 QMTYYLFMLIGVYL
+197 QMTYYLFMLIGMYL
-211 LFKAYEALTTKE
+211 LFRAYQAITVKE
-223 SEVFLKRLGVFIVSV
+223 GVLFLKRLGVFIVSV
-238 FWAVLLNAS
+238 SWAVLLNAS

-267 MEGASTNAGL
+267 IEGASTNSGL

-304 NSEPLPKGSRLEQLL
+304 NSERLPKGSHLELL
-319 EKYNVGPAEI
+319 LKKYNLSPTEI
-329 ESFTSNAPL
+329 ENFTNSSPL

-354 SVLFLFVLGLLT
+354 SVLLLFILGLIT

-377 SMIMALLLSFGK
+377 SMLLALFLSFGK

-397 FVDYFPLYNKF
+397 FIDYFPLYNKF
-408 RAVSSIQVLLSFSVP
+408 RAVSSIQVILSFTVP

-431 KWLLSPSTQSLI
+431 KWLSSPSTQSLMK
-443 RALMVSLIIIGVGA
+443 ALIISLIVISLGI
-457 LLPFILGFSGVND
+457 LLPFTLGFSGAND

-475 AYGQEFMDALRSDRT
+475 AYGPEFMDALRSDRT

-506 VCTVLYLYSR
+506 VCTVLYIYSK
-516 RLKDALIYLVL
+516 RLKEVLLYLVVG
-527 AAVLLDLGG
+527 AVLLDLGG

-558 LTDADKDIQSDSTY
+558 LTDADKEIQSDNGY
-572 FRVFN
+572 YRVFN

-591 RSIGGYHAAKPAYIS
+591 RSIGGYHAAKPAFIS
-606 QIFDYHIANEN
+606 QIFEYHIANEN

-629 ISNDEEGRRI
+629 ISNDEEGRI
-639 ASPYPSSKG
+639 ASSYPNSKG
-648 PIWVAKSIDYQ
+648 PVWIARSIDYQ

-666 LNLPLISQTES
+666 LNLPLISQSES
-677 IEINELFSFDYEEHR
+677 IEINEPFSFDYEENR
-692 TLSEVEWVAVSSFK
+692 ALSKHEFVEVSSFK
-706 ENQISYRYQLDSP
+706 ESQISYRYRLESP
-719 AFVVFSE
+719 AFVIFSE
-726 WYYSPSPEDWVLRT
+726 WYYSPSPEDWVLRRDN
-740 SKGESLKI
+740 GESLKI

-753 SFMGAMLPEGQGEIT
+753 AFMGAMLSEGEGEIT

-774 IVSQTLWIRVIA
+774 IISQTLWIRIIA
-786 QIGLLALVI
+786 QIGLLALFL
-795 VAIIIYR
+795 VAIVVYR

>member
-1 MANESTSTFKM
+1 MAIESTTTFKR
-12 STFFKTHGIALLSFL
+12 STFFKTHGVALLFFL
-27 LISCVFYYPALQG
+27 LLSCVFYYPALQG

-55 HSRNELRAAGEESY
+55 HLRNELRAAGEESY

-82 LGAQYAYQGVKM
+82 LGAQYAYQGIKTI
-94 LDRVIRFLPRPIDYL
+94 DRLIRFLPRPIDYL

-117 LLLSSLKIDFR
+117 ILLSSLKIDFK
-128 LSMLGSIAFS
+128 LSILGSLAFS

-164 LASLFYLFRT
+164 LASLLYLFRS
-174 RKIILPTLFLTVSMA
+174 RKIILPTLFLTLSMA
-189 LELVANHY
+189 LELAANHY
-197 QMTYYLFMLIGVYL
+197 QMTYYLFMLIGMYL
-211 LFKAYEALTTKE
+211 LFRAYQAITVKE
-223 SEVFLKRLGVFIVSV
+223 GVLFLKRLGVFIVSV
-238 FWAVLLNAS
+238 SWAVLLNAS

-267 MEGASTNAGL
+267 IEGASTNSGL
-277 SFDYITTYSYGI
+277 SFDYITAYSYGI

-304 NSEPLPKGSRLEQLL
+304 NSERLPKGSHLELL
-319 EKYNVGPAEI
+319 LKKYNLSPTEI
-329 ESFTSNAPL
+329 ENFTNSSPL

-354 SVLFLFVLGLLT
+354 SVLLLFILGLIT

-377 SMIMALLLSFGK
+377 SMLLALFLSFGK

-408 RAVSSIQVLLSFSVP
+408 RAVSSIQVILSFTVP

-431 KWLLSPSTQSLI
+431 KWLSSPSTQSLMK
-443 RALMVSLIIIGVGA
+443 ALIISLIVISLGI
-457 LLPFILGFSGVND
+457 LLPFTLGFSGAND

-475 AYGQEFMDALRSDRT
+475 AYGPEFMDALRSDRT

-506 VCTVLYLYSR
+506 VCTVLYIYSK
-516 RLKDALIYLVL
+516 RLKEVLLYLVVG
-527 AAVLLDLGG
+527 AVLLDLGG

-558 LTDADKDIQSDSTY
+558 LTDADKEIQSDNGY
-572 FRVFN
+572 YRVFN

-591 RSIGGYHAAKPAYIS
+591 RSIGGYHAAKPAFIS
-606 QIFDYHIANEN
+606 QIFEYHIANEN

-629 ISNDEEGRRI
+629 ISNDEEGRI
-639 ASPYPSSKG
+639 ASSYPNSKG
-648 PIWVAKSIDYQ
+648 PVWIARSIDYQ

-666 LNLPLISQTES
+666 LNLPLISQSES
-677 IEINELFSFDYEEHR
+677 IEINEPFSFDYEENR
-692 TLSEVEWVAVSSFK
+692 ALSKHEFVEVSSFK
-706 ENQISYRYQLDSP
+706 ESQISYRYRLESP
-719 AFVVFSE
+719 AFVIFSE
-726 WYYSPSPEDWVLRT
+726 WYYSPSPEDWVLRRDN
-740 SKGESLKI
+740 GESLKI

-753 SFMGAMLPEGQGEIT
+753 AFMGAMLSEGEGDVT

-774 IVSQTLWIRVIA
+774 IISQTLWIRIIA
-786 QIGLLALVI
+786 QIGLLALFL
-795 VAIIIYR
+795 VAIVVYR

>member
-1 MANESTSTFKM
+1 MAIESTTTFKR
-12 STFFKTHGIALLSFL
+12 STFFKTHGVALLFFL
-27 LISCVFYYPALQG
+27 LLSCVFYYPALQG

-55 HSRNELRAAGEESY
+55 HLRNELRAAGEESY

-82 LGAQYAYQGVKM
+82 LGAQYAYQGIKTI
-94 LDRVIRFLPRPIDYL
+94 DRLIRFLPRPIDYL

-117 LLLSSLKIDFR
+117 ILLSSLKIDFK
-128 LSMLGSIAFS
+128 LSMLGSLAFS

-164 LASLFYLFRT
+164 LASLLYLFRS
-174 RKIILPTLFLTVSMA
+174 RKIILPTLFLTLSMA
-189 LELVANHY
+189 LELAANHY
-197 QMTYYLFMLIGVYL
+197 QMTYYLFMLIGMYL
-211 LFKAYEALTTKE
+211 LFRAYQAITVKE
-223 SEVFLKRLGVFIVSV
+223 GVLFLKRLGVFIVSV
-238 FWAVLLNAS
+238 SWAVLLNAS

-267 MEGASTNAGL
+267 IEGASTNSGL
-277 SFDYITTYSYGI
+277 SFDYITAYSYGI

-304 NSEPLPKGSRLEQLL
+304 NSERLPKGSHLELL
-319 EKYNVGPAEI
+319 LKKYNLSPTEI
-329 ESFTSNAPL
+329 ENFTNSSPL

-354 SVLFLFVLGLLT
+354 SVLLLFVLGLIT

-377 SMIMALLLSFGK
+377 SMLLALFLSFGK

-397 FVDYFPLYNKF
+397 FIDYFPLYNKF
-408 RAVSSIQVLLSFSVP
+408 RAVSSIQVILSFTVP

-431 KWLLSPSTQSLI
+431 KWLSSPSTQSLMK
-443 RALMVSLIIIGVGA
+443 ALIISLILISLGI
-457 LLPFILGFSGVND
+457 LLPFTLGFSGAND

-475 AYGQEFMDALRSDRT
+475 AYGPEFMDALRSDRT

-506 VCTVLYLYSR
+506 VCTVLYIYSK
-516 RLKDALIYLVL
+516 RLKEVLLYLVVG
-527 AAVLLDLGG
+527 AVLLDLGG

-558 LTDADKDIQSDSTY
+558 LTDADKEIQSDDGY
-572 FRVFN
+572 YRVFN

-591 RSIGGYHAAKPAYIS
+591 RSIGGYHAAKPAFIS
-606 QIFDYHIANEN
+606 QIFEYHIANEN

-629 ISNDEEGRRI
+629 ISNDEEGRI
-639 ASPYPSSKG
+639 ASSYPNSKG
-648 PIWVAKSIDYQ
+648 PVWIARSIDYQ

-666 LNLPLISQTES
+666 LNLPLISQSES
-677 IEINELFSFDYEEHR
+677 IEINEPFSFDYEENR
-692 TLSEVEWVAVSSFK
+692 ALSKHEFVEVSSFK
-706 ENQISYRYQLDSP
+706 ESQISYRYRLESP
-719 AFVVFSE
+719 AFVIFSE
-726 WYYSPSPEDWVLRT
+726 WYYSPSPEDWVLRR
-740 SKGESLKI
+740 SNGESQKI

-753 SFMGAMLPEGQGEIT
+753 AFMGAMLSEGEGEIT

-774 IVSQTLWIRVIA
+774 IISQTLWIRIIA
-786 QIGLLALVI
+786 QIGLLALFL
-795 VAIIIYR
+795 VAIVVYR

>member
-1 MANESTSTFKM
+1 MAIESTTTFKR
-12 STFFKTHGIALLSFL
+12 STFFKTHGVALLFFL
-27 LISCVFYYPALQG
+27 LLSCVFYYPALQG

-55 HSRNELRAAGEESY
+55 HLRNELRAAGEESY

-82 LGAQYAYQGVKM
+82 LGAQYAYQGIKTI
-94 LDRVIRFLPRPIDYL
+94 DRLIRFLPRPIDYL

-117 LLLSSLKIDFR
+117 ILLSSLKIDFK
-128 LSMLGSIAFS
+128 LSMLGSLAFS

-164 LASLFYLFRT
+164 LASLLYLFRS
-174 RKIILPTLFLTVSMA
+174 RKIILPTLFLTLSMA
-189 LELVANHY
+189 LELAANHY
-197 QMTYYLFMLIGVYL
+197 QMTYYLFMLIGMYL
-211 LFKAYEALTTKE
+211 LFRAYQAITVKE
-223 SEVFLKRLGVFIVSV
+223 GVLFLKRLGVFIVSV
-238 FWAVLLNAS
+238 SWAVLLNAS

-267 MEGASTNAGL
+267 IEGASTNSGL
-277 SFDYITTYSYGI
+277 SFDYITAYSYGI

-304 NSEPLPKGSRLEQLL
+304 NSERLPKGSHLELL
-319 EKYNVGPAEI
+319 LKKYNLSPTEI
-329 ESFTSNAPL
+329 ENFTNSSPL

-354 SVLFLFVLGLLT
+354 SVLLLFVLGLIT

-377 SMIMALLLSFGK
+377 SMLLALFLSFGK

-397 FVDYFPLYNKF
+397 FIDYFPLYNKF
-408 RAVSSIQVLLSFSVP
+408 RAVSSIQVILSFTVP

-431 KWLLSPSTQSLI
+431 KWLSSPSTQSLMK
-443 RALMVSLIIIGVGA
+443 ALIISLIVISLGI
-457 LLPFILGFSGVND
+457 LLPFTLGFSGAND

-475 AYGQEFMDALRSDRT
+475 AYGPEFMDALRSDRT

-506 VCTVLYLYSR
+506 ICTVLYIYSK
-516 RLKDALIYLVL
+516 RLKEVLIYLVVG
-527 AAVLLDLGG
+527 AVLFDLGG

-558 LTDADKDIQSDSTY
+558 LTDADKEIQSDNGY
-572 FRVFN
+572 YRVFN

-591 RSIGGYHAAKPAYIS
+591 RSIGGYHAAKPAFIS
-606 QIFDYHIANEN
+606 QIFEYHIANEN

-629 ISNDEEGRRI
+629 ISNDEEGRI
-639 ASPYPSSKG
+639 ASSYPNSKG
-648 PIWVAKSIDYQ
+648 PVWIARSIDYQ

-666 LNLPLISQTES
+666 LNLPLISQSES
-677 IEINELFSFDYEEHR
+677 IEINEPFSFDYEENR
-692 TLSEVEWVAVSSFK
+692 ALSKHEFVEVSSFK
-706 ENQISYRYQLDSP
+706 ESQISYRYRLESP
-719 AFVVFSE
+719 AFVIFSE
-726 WYYSPSPEDWVLRT
+726 WYYSPSPEDWVLRR
-740 SKGESLKI
+740 SNGESQKI

-753 SFMGAMLPEGQGEIT
+753 AFMGAMLSEGEGEIT

-774 IVSQTLWIRVIA
+774 IISQTLWIRIIA
-786 QIGLLALVI
+786 QIGLLALFL
-795 VAIIIYR
+795 VAIVVYR